1 MNDKRPNPDLLLK
14 QLNADEIQSTK
25 GRLKI
30 FFGASAGVGKTYAML
45 TAAHNALKQERPLVI
60 GIVETHGRTETARLT
75 KGLPRLDLKK
85 ITYRER
91 VLTEFD
97 LDAAL
102 SFGQSH
108 HDALI
113 LVDELAHSNV
123 PGSRHPK
130 RWQDVEEL
138 LNAGIDVWTTMNVQ
152 HLESLND
159 IVSRI
164 TGIQVRETV
173 PDRIFNEAE
182 EVIVIDLP
190 PDELI
195 MRLKQGKMYLPEQ
208 TLLASKN
215 FFRKGNL
222 LALRE
227 LTLRRTA
234 DRIDGEIQAY
244 RLRNAS
250 TTVWPHRESI
260 LACITP
266 DAIGEKVIRSSARLA
281 AQLDVPWH
289 AIYIESPSSSHE
301 NDNNLRE
308 KAANLLKLASDLGAT
323 AVTQSVSDVAS
334 GLIRYARDHNLS
346 RLVLGRAPRKWYWPW
361 KKSIAQKIEMLAD
374 DLDIL
379 QVSIPQQA
387 AFHIPSLRIPASPSK
402 AEWKG
407 YLATLF
413 ICFFATLFAIPF
425 KETFELTNIVMFF
438 LLAVVYSAIRY
449 GRGPAILAAFVNV
462 FLFDIFFVP
471 PEFSI
476 AVSDAQFAITFIV
489 MLVVALIIGQLTANL
504 KMQNNAAMERERRVR
519 SLYEM
524 SRDLSSVL
532 MIEQIAD
539 IAARF
544 LHTEFGAR
552 QALFILDENDQLQ
565 KMSNASANPNI
576 ALVQWSYE
584 HGQPAG
590 LGTDTLPTSPCF
602 VLPLKATM
610 NLRGI
615 LAIEPAKKTVL
626 GPEQYRLLDICA
638 SLLAISIERIHYL
651 NVAQKTIV
659 QVESER
665 LRNSLLSAISHDLR
679 TPLTA
684 LVGLADT
691 LSMTKPE
698 ISTEQKEL
706 LDAIR
711 QSALRMNDLVRNLL
725 DMAKLEAG
733 TIQLNKQWQPL
744 DEVVG
749 STLSSCATFLD
760 KRPITVHLDNDL
772 PLVKIDTVLIE
783 RVLVNILENA
793 FKYTPP
799 YSPIEISGYRNDNWI
814 ILTIDDHGPGL
825 PVGQENIIFEKFE
838 RGKKENATP
847 GIGLGLAISK
857 AIMKAHNG
865 KITGESRADG
875 GARFTLFLPFL
886 PPPEI
891 KDEIP
896 AREDSSVM
904 EN

>member
-14 QLNADEIQSTK
+14 QVNADEIQATR
-25 GRLKI
+25 GHLKI

-45 TAAHNALKQERPLVI
+45 TAAHEALKQEIPLVM

-75 KGLPRLDLKK
+75 RDLPRLDLKK
-85 ITYRER
+85 IPYRGR
-91 VLTEFD
+91 VLDEFD

-102 SFGQSH
+102 SFGKSH
-108 HDALI
+108 PNALI

-138 LNAGIDVWTTMNVQ
+138 LRAGIDVWTTMNVQ

-164 TGIQVRETV
+164 TGILVRETV
-173 PDRIFNEAE
+173 PDRIFDEAE

-195 MRLKQGKMYLPEQ
+195 QRLKQGKMYLPEQ

-234 DRIDGEIQAY
+234 DRIDGKIQAY

-250 TTVWPHRESI
+250 TTVWPHRESL

-281 AQLDVPWH
+281 SQLDVPWH
-289 AIYIESPSSSHE
+289 AIYIESPSSLHE
-301 NDNNLRE
+301 NDNNIRE
-308 KAANLLKLASDLGAT
+308 KAVHLLKLASDLGAT
-323 AVTQSVSDVAS
+323 AVTQSASDVAS

-346 RLVLGRAPRKWYWPW
+346 RLVLGRALRKWYWPW
-361 KKSIAQKIEMLAD
+361 KKSTAQKIEMQAD

-379 QVSIPQQA
+379 QVSVPQQA
-387 AFHIPSLRIPASPSK
+387 VFHIPFLRMPSLPTK
-402 AEWKG
+402 TEWKG
-407 YLATLF
+407 YFATLL
-413 ICFFATLFAIPF
+413 ICAITTLFAIPF
-425 KETFELTNIVMFF
+425 KETLELTNIVMFF
-438 LLAVVYSAIRY
+438 LLAVAYIAVRY
-449 GRGPAILAAFVNV
+449 GRGSAILAAFVNV
-462 FLFDIFFVP
+462 FLFDICFVP
-471 PEFSI
+471 PKFSI
-476 AVSDAQFAITFIV
+476 AVSDAQFAITFAV

-504 KMQNNAAMERERRVR
+504 KMQSNAAIERERRVR

-524 SRDLSSVL
+524 SRDLSAVL

-544 LHTEFGAR
+544 LHTEFGAK
-552 QALFILDENDQLQ
+552 QALFIADDNDQLQ
-565 KMSNASANPNI
+565 KMSNATANPNI
-576 ALVQWSYE
+576 ALVQWAYE
-584 HGQPAG
+584 HGLPAG

-610 NLRGI
+610 RLRGI
-615 LAIEPAKKTVL
+615 LAIEPGEKTVL
-626 GPEQYRLLDICA
+626 GPEQHRLLDICA

-651 NVAQKTIV
+651 DVAQKTMV

-691 LSMTKPE
+691 LLITKPE
-698 ISTEQKEL
+698 VSAEQKEL
-706 LDAIR
+706 LDAMR
-711 QSALRMNDLVRNLL
+711 QSALRMNDLVSNLL

-733 TIQLNKQWQPL
+733 TVHLNKQWQPL
-744 DEVVG
+744 EEVVG
-749 STLSSCATFLD
+749 SALSSCSAFLD
-760 KRPITVHLDNDL
+760 KRPITVHLDGDL
-772 PLVKIDTVLIE
+772 PLVNIDTVLIE

-793 FKYTPP
+793 SKYTPQ
-799 YSPIEISGYRNDNWI
+799 YSPIEISGYRNGDQI
-814 ILTIDDHGPGL
+814 TLTIDDHGPGL
-825 PVGQENIIFEKFE
+825 PAGQENIIFEKFE
-838 RGKKENATP
+838 RGEKENATP

-857 AIMKAHNG
+857 VIMKAHEG
-865 KITGESRADG
+865 KISGESRPDG
-875 GARFTLFLPFL
+875 GARFTLIFPFL
-886 PPPEI
+886 SPPEM
-891 KDEIP
+891 KDDFPI
-896 AREDSSVM
+896 REDS
-904 EN
+904 

>member
-14 QLNADEIQSTK
+14 QVNADEIQATR

-45 TAAHNALKQERPLVI
+45 TAAHEALKQEVPLVI

-75 KGLPRLDLKK
+75 RDIPCLDLKK
-85 ITYRER
+85 IPYRGR
-91 VLTEFD
+91 ILDEFD

-102 SFGQSH
+102 AFGKSH
-108 HDALI
+108 PNALV
-113 LVDELAHSNV
+113 LVDELAHSNI

-138 LNAGIDVWTTMNVQ
+138 LRAGIDVWTTMNVQ

-164 TGIQVRETV
+164 TGILVRETV
-173 PDRIFNEAE
+173 PDRIFDEAE

-195 MRLKQGKMYLPEQ
+195 QRLKQGKMYLPEQ

-250 TTVWPHRESI
+250 TTVWPHRESL

-289 AIYIESPSSSHE
+289 AIYIESPSSLHE
-301 NDNNLRE
+301 NDNNIRK
-308 KAANLLKLASDLGAT
+308 KAALLLKLASDLGAT
-323 AVTQSVSDVAS
+323 AVTQSASDVAS

-361 KKSIAQKIEMLAD
+361 KKSTAQKIEIQAD

-379 QVSIPQQA
+379 QVSVPQQA
-387 AFHIPSLRIPASPSK
+387 VFRIPFLRMPLLPTK
-402 AEWKG
+402 TEWKG
-407 YLATLF
+407 YFATLL
-413 ICFFATLFAIPF
+413 ICAITTLFAIPF
-425 KETFELTNIVMFF
+425 KETLELTNIVMFF
-438 LLAVVYSAIRY
+438 LLAVAYIAVRY
-449 GRGPAILAAFVNV
+449 GRGSAVLAAFVNV

-471 PEFSI
+471 PKFSI
-476 AVSDAQFAITFIV
+476 AVSDAQFAITFVV
-489 MLVVALIIGQLTANL
+489 MLIVALIIGQLTASL
-504 KMQNNAAMERERRVR
+504 KMQSNAAIERERRVR

-524 SRDLSSVL
+524 SRNLSAVL

-544 LHTEFGAR
+544 LHTEFGAK
-552 QALFILDENDQLQ
+552 QALFIADENDQLQ
-565 KMSNASANPNI
+565 KMSNATANPNI
-576 ALVQWSYE
+576 ALVQWAYE
-584 HGQPAG
+584 HGLPAG
-590 LGTDTLPTSPCF
+590 LGTDTLPTSPCL

-610 NLRGI
+610 RLRGI
-615 LAIEPAKKTVL
+615 LAIEPGEKTVL
-626 GPEQYRLLDICA
+626 GPEQRRLLDICA

-651 NVAQKTIV
+651 DVAQKTMV

-691 LSMTKPE
+691 LLMTKPE
-698 ISTEQKEL
+698 VSAEQKEL
-706 LDAIR
+706 LDAMR
-711 QSALRMNDLVRNLL
+711 QSALRMNDLVSNLL

-733 TIQLNKQWQPL
+733 TVHLNKQWQPL
-744 DEVVG
+744 EEVVG
-749 STLSSCATFLD
+749 SALSSCSAFLD
-760 KRPITVHLDNDL
+760 KRPITVHLDGDL
-772 PLVKIDTVLIE
+772 PLVNIDTVLIE

-793 FKYTPP
+793 SKYTPQ
-799 YSPIEISGYRNDNWI
+799 YSPIEISGYRNGDQI
-814 ILTIDDHGPGL
+814 TLTIDDHGPGL
-825 PVGQENIIFEKFE
+825 PTGQENIIFEKFE
-838 RGKKENATP
+838 RGDKENATP

-857 AIMKAHNG
+857 AIMKAHEG
-865 KITGESRADG
+865 KISGESRPDG
-875 GARFTLFLPFL
+875 GARFTLTFPFL
-886 PPPEI
+886 SPPEM
-891 KDEIP
+891 KDDFPI
-896 AREDSSVM
+896 REDS
-904 EN
+904 

>member
-14 QLNADEIQSTK
+14 QVNADEIQATR

-45 TAAHNALKQERPLVI
+45 TAAHEALKQEVPLVI

-75 KGLPRLDLKK
+75 RDIPCLDLKK
-85 ITYRER
+85 IPYRGR
-91 VLTEFD
+91 ILDEFD

-102 SFGQSH
+102 SFGKSH
-108 HDALI
+108 PNALV
-113 LVDELAHSNV
+113 LVDELAHSNI

-138 LNAGIDVWTTMNVQ
+138 LRAGIDVWTTMNVQ

-164 TGIQVRETV
+164 TGILVRETV
-173 PDRIFNEAE
+173 PDRIFDEAE

-195 MRLKQGKMYLPEQ
+195 QRLKQGKMYLPEQ

-250 TTVWPHRESI
+250 TTVWPHRESL

-289 AIYIESPSSSHE
+289 AIYIESPSSLHE
-301 NDNNLRE
+301 NDNNIRE
-308 KAANLLKLASDLGAT
+308 KAVHLLKLASDLGAT
-323 AVTQSVSDVAS
+323 AVTQSASDVAS

-361 KKSIAQKIEMLAD
+361 KKSTAQKIEMQAD

-379 QVSIPQQA
+379 QVSVPQQA
-387 AFHIPSLRIPASPSK
+387 VFHIPFLRMPSLPTK
-402 AEWKG
+402 TEWKG
-407 YLATLF
+407 YFATLL
-413 ICFFATLFAIPF
+413 ICAITTLFAIPF
-425 KETFELTNIVMFF
+425 KETLELTNIVMFF
-438 LLAVVYSAIRY
+438 LLAVAYIAVRY
-449 GRGPAILAAFVNV
+449 GRGSAILAAFVNV
-462 FLFDIFFVP
+462 FLFDICFVP
-471 PEFSI
+471 PKFSI
-476 AVSDAQFAITFIV
+476 AVSDAQFAITFAV

-504 KMQNNAAMERERRVR
+504 KMQSNAAIERERRVR

-524 SRDLSSVL
+524 SRDLSAVL

-544 LHTEFGAR
+544 LHTEFGAK
-552 QALFILDENDQLQ
+552 QALFIADDNDQLQ
-565 KMSNASANPNI
+565 KMSNATANPNI
-576 ALVQWSYE
+576 ALVQWAYE
-584 HGQPAG
+584 HGLPAG

-610 NLRGI
+610 RLRGI
-615 LAIEPAKKTVL
+615 LAIEPGEKTVL
-626 GPEQYRLLDICA
+626 GPEQHRLLDICA

-651 NVAQKTIV
+651 DVAQKTMV

-691 LSMTKPE
+691 LLMTKPE
-698 ISTEQKEL
+698 VSAEQKEL
-706 LDAIR
+706 LDAMR
-711 QSALRMNDLVRNLL
+711 QSALRMNDLVSNLL

-733 TIQLNKQWQPL
+733 TVHLNKQWQPL
-744 DEVVG
+744 EEVVG
-749 STLSSCATFLD
+749 SALSSCSAFLD
-760 KRPITVHLDNDL
+760 KRPITVHLDGDL
-772 PLVKIDTVLIE
+772 PLVNIDTVLIE

-793 FKYTPP
+793 SKYTPQ
-799 YSPIEISGYRNDNWI
+799 YSPIEISGYRNGDQI
-814 ILTIDDHGPGL
+814 TLTIDDHGPGL
-825 PVGQENIIFEKFE
+825 PAGQENIIFEKFE
-838 RGKKENATP
+838 RGEKENATP

-857 AIMKAHNG
+857 AIMKAHEG
-865 KITGESRADG
+865 KISSESRPDG
-875 GARFTLFLPFL
+875 GARFTLIFPFL
-886 PPPEI
+886 SPPEM
-891 KDEIP
+891 KDDFPI
-896 AREDSSVM
+896 REDS
-904 EN
+904 

>member
-14 QLNADEIQSTK
+14 QVNADEDQAK
-25 GRLKI
+25 RGRLKI

-45 TAAHNALKQERPLVI
+45 TAAHEALKQHTPLVV
-60 GIVETHGRTETARLT
+60 GIIETHGRKETARLV
-75 KGLPRLDLKK
+75 KNLPCLGLKK
-85 ITYRER
+85 IAYRGR
-91 VLTEFD
+91 ILDEFD

-102 SFGQSH
+102 EFGKSH
-108 HDALI
+108 PDALI

-138 LNAGIDVWTTMNVQ
+138 LRAGINVWTTMNVQ

-164 TGIQVRETV
+164 TGIPVRETV
-173 PDRIFNEAE
+173 PDRIFDQAE
-182 EVIVIDLP
+182 EVTVIDLP

-195 MRLKQGKMYLPEQ
+195 LRLKQGKMYLPEQ

-250 TTVWPHRESI
+250 TTVWPHRESL

-266 DAIGEKVIRSSARLA
+266 DEIGEKVIRSSARLA
-281 AQLDVPWH
+281 SQLDVPWH
-289 AIYIESPSSSHE
+289 AIYVESPSILHE
-301 NDNNLRE
+301 NDNETRE
-308 KAANLLKLASDLGAT
+308 KATKLLKLASDLGAT
-323 AVTQSVSDVAS
+323 AVTQSASNVAS
-334 GLIRYARDHNLS
+334 GLIHYARDHNLS

-361 KKSIAQKIEMLAD
+361 KKSTAQKIEMRAD

-379 QVSIPQQA
+379 QVSVPQQA
-387 AFHIPSLRIPASPSK
+387 VFRLPSLCVPSLPTK
-402 AEWKG
+402 SEWRG
-407 YLATLF
+407 YLATLI
-413 ICFFATLFAIPF
+413 ICAITTLFAIPF
-425 KETFELTNIVMFF
+425 RETLELTNIVMFF
-438 LLAVVYSAIRY
+438 LLAVACIAVRY
-449 GRGPAILAAFVNV
+449 GRGAAVLAAFVSV

-471 PEFSI
+471 PRFSI
-476 AVSDAQFAITFIV
+476 AVSDAQFAITFSV
-489 MLVVALIIGQLTANL
+489 MLVVALIIGQLTASL
-504 KMQNNAAMERERRVR
+504 KMQSNAAIERERRVR

-524 SRDLSSVL
+524 SRDLSAVL

-544 LHTEFGAR
+544 LHTEFDAK
-552 QALFILDENDQLQ
+552 QALFVADENDQLQ
-565 KMSNASANPNI
+565 KMPNATANPNI
-576 ALVQWSYE
+576 ALVQWAYE
-584 HGQPAG
+584 HGLPAG
-590 LGTDTLPTSPCF
+590 LGTDTLPTSPCL

-610 NLRGI
+610 RLRGI
-615 LAIEPAKKTVL
+615 LAVEPGENAVL
-626 GPEQYRLLDICA
+626 GPEQRRLLDICA

-651 NVAQKTIV
+651 EVAQKTIV

-691 LSMTKPE
+691 LLMTKPHV
-698 ISTEQKEL
+698 SAEQKEL

-711 QSALRMNDLVRNLL
+711 QSALRMNDLVSNLL
-725 DMAKLEAG
+725 DMAKLESG
-733 TIQLNKQWQPL
+733 TVQLNRQWQPL
-744 DEVVG
+744 EEVIG
-749 STLSSCATFLD
+749 SALSSCASLLG
-760 KRPITVHLDNDL
+760 KRPISVHLANDL
-772 PLVKIDTVLIE
+772 PLAHIDAVLIE

-793 FKYTPP
+793 SKYTPEN
-799 YSPIEISGYRNDNWI
+799 SSIEISGYNKENRI
-814 ILTIDDHGPGL
+814 VLTIDDHGPGL
-825 PVGQENIIFEKFE
+825 PAGQEHTIFEKFE
-838 RGKKENATP
+838 RGDKENATP

-857 AIMKAHNG
+857 AIMKAHDG
-865 KITGESRADG
+865 TIVGESRSDG
-875 GARFTLFLPFL
+875 GARFTLTFPFL
-886 PPPEI
+886 PPP
-891 KDEIP
+891 P
-896 AREDSSVM
+896 
-904 EN
+904 

>member
-14 QLNADEIQSTK
+14 QVNADEIQATR
-25 GRLKI
+25 GHLKI

-45 TAAHNALKQERPLVI
+45 TAAHEALKQEIPLVM

-75 KGLPRLDLKK
+75 RDLPRLDLKK
-85 ITYRER
+85 IPYRGR
-91 VLTEFD
+91 VLDEFD

-102 SFGQSH
+102 SFGKSH
-108 HDALI
+108 PNALI

-138 LNAGIDVWTTMNVQ
+138 LRAGIDVWTTMNVQ

-164 TGIQVRETV
+164 TGILVRETV
-173 PDRIFNEAE
+173 PDRIFDEAE

-195 MRLKQGKMYLPEQ
+195 QRLKQGKMYLPEQ

-250 TTVWPHRESI
+250 TTVWPHRESL

-289 AIYIESPSSSHE
+289 AIYIESPSSLHE
-301 NDNNLRE
+301 NDNNIRE
-308 KAANLLKLASDLGAT
+308 KAVHLLKLASDLGAT
-323 AVTQSVSDVAS
+323 AVTQSASDVAS

-361 KKSIAQKIEMLAD
+361 KKSTAQKIEMQAD

-379 QVSIPQQA
+379 QVSVPQQA
-387 AFHIPSLRIPASPSK
+387 VFHIPFLRMPSLPTK
-402 AEWKG
+402 TEWKG
-407 YLATLF
+407 YFATLL
-413 ICFFATLFAIPF
+413 ICAITTLFAIPF
-425 KETFELTNIVMFF
+425 KETLELTNIVMFF
-438 LLAVVYSAIRY
+438 LLAVAYIAVRY
-449 GRGPAILAAFVNV
+449 GRGSAILAAFVNV
-462 FLFDIFFVP
+462 FLFDICFVP
-471 PEFSI
+471 PKFSI
-476 AVSDAQFAITFIV
+476 AVSDAQFAITFAV

-504 KMQNNAAMERERRVR
+504 KMQSNAAIERERRVR

-524 SRDLSSVL
+524 SRDLSAVL

-544 LHTEFGAR
+544 LHTEFGAK
-552 QALFILDENDQLQ
+552 QALFIADDNDQLQ
-565 KMSNASANPNI
+565 KMSNATANPNI
-576 ALVQWSYE
+576 ALVQWAYE
-584 HGQPAG
+584 HGLPAG

-610 NLRGI
+610 RLRGI
-615 LAIEPAKKTVL
+615 LAIEPGEKTVL
-626 GPEQYRLLDICA
+626 GPEQHRLLDICA

-651 NVAQKTIV
+651 DVAQKTMV

-691 LSMTKPE
+691 LLMTKPE
-698 ISTEQKEL
+698 VSAEQKEL
-706 LDAIR
+706 LDAMR
-711 QSALRMNDLVRNLL
+711 QSALRMNDLVSNLL

-733 TIQLNKQWQPL
+733 TVHLNKQWQPL
-744 DEVVG
+744 EEVVG
-749 STLSSCATFLD
+749 SALSSCSAFLD
-760 KRPITVHLDNDL
+760 KRPITVHLDGDL
-772 PLVKIDTVLIE
+772 PLVNIDTVLIE

-793 FKYTPP
+793 SKYTPQ
-799 YSPIEISGYRNDNWI
+799 YSPIEISGYRNGDQI
-814 ILTIDDHGPGL
+814 TLTIDDHGPGL
-825 PVGQENIIFEKFE
+825 PAGQENIIFEKFE
-838 RGKKENATP
+838 RGEKENATP

-857 AIMKAHNG
+857 AIMKAHEG
-865 KITGESRADG
+865 KISGESRPDG
-875 GARFTLFLPFL
+875 GARFTLIFPFL
-886 PPPEI
+886 SPPEM
-891 KDEIP
+891 KDDFPI
-896 AREDSSVM
+896 REDS
-904 EN
+904 

>member
-14 QLNADEIQSTK
+14 QVNADEIQATR
-25 GRLKI
+25 GHLKI

-45 TAAHNALKQERPLVI
+45 TAAHEALKQEIPLVM

-75 KGLPRLDLKK
+75 RDLPRLDLKK
-85 ITYRER
+85 IPYRGR
-91 VLTEFD
+91 VLDEFD

-102 SFGQSH
+102 SFGKSH
-108 HDALI
+108 PNALI

-138 LNAGIDVWTTMNVQ
+138 LRAGIDVWTTMNVQ

-164 TGIQVRETV
+164 TGILVRETV
-173 PDRIFNEAE
+173 PDRIFDEAE

-195 MRLKQGKMYLPEQ
+195 QRLKQGKMYLPEQ

-250 TTVWPHRESI
+250 TTVWPHRESL

-281 AQLDVPWH
+281 SQLDVPWH
-289 AIYIESPSSSHE
+289 AIYIESPSSLHE
-301 NDNNLRE
+301 NDNNIRE
-308 KAANLLKLASDLGAT
+308 KAVHLLKLASDLGAT
-323 AVTQSVSDVAS
+323 AVTQSASDVAS

-361 KKSIAQKIEMLAD
+361 KKSTAQKIEMQAD

-379 QVSIPQQA
+379 QVSVPQQA
-387 AFHIPSLRIPASPSK
+387 VFHIPFLRMPSLPTK
-402 AEWKG
+402 TEWKG
-407 YLATLF
+407 YFATLL
-413 ICFFATLFAIPF
+413 ICAITTLFAIPF
-425 KETFELTNIVMFF
+425 KETLELTNIVMFF
-438 LLAVVYSAIRY
+438 LLAVAYIAVRY
-449 GRGPAILAAFVNV
+449 GRGSAILAAFVNV
-462 FLFDIFFVP
+462 FLFDICFVP
-471 PEFSI
+471 PKFSI
-476 AVSDAQFAITFIV
+476 AVSDAQFAITFAV

-504 KMQNNAAMERERRVR
+504 KMQSNAAIERERRVR

-524 SRDLSSVL
+524 SRDLSAVL

-544 LHTEFGAR
+544 LHTEFGAK
-552 QALFILDENDQLQ
+552 QALFIADDNDQLQ
-565 KMSNASANPNI
+565 KMSNATANPNI
-576 ALVQWSYE
+576 ALVQWAYE
-584 HGQPAG
+584 HGLPAG

-610 NLRGI
+610 RLRGI
-615 LAIEPAKKTVL
+615 LAIEPGEKTVL
-626 GPEQYRLLDICA
+626 GPEQHRLLDICA

-651 NVAQKTIV
+651 DVAQKTMV

-691 LSMTKPE
+691 LLMTKPE
-698 ISTEQKEL
+698 VSAEQKEL
-706 LDAIR
+706 LDAMR
-711 QSALRMNDLVRNLL
+711 QSALRMNDLVSNLL

-733 TIQLNKQWQPL
+733 TVHLNKQWQPL
-744 DEVVG
+744 EEVVG
-749 STLSSCATFLD
+749 SALSSCSAFLD
-760 KRPITVHLDNDL
+760 KRPITVHLDGDL
-772 PLVKIDTVLIE
+772 PLVNIDTVLIE

-793 FKYTPP
+793 SKYTPQ
-799 YSPIEISGYRNDNWI
+799 YSPIEISGYRNGDQI
-814 ILTIDDHGPGL
+814 TLTIDDHGPGL
-825 PVGQENIIFEKFE
+825 PAGQENIIFEKFE
-838 RGKKENATP
+838 RGEKENATP

-857 AIMKAHNG
+857 AIMKAHEG
-865 KITGESRADG
+865 KISGESRPDG
-875 GARFTLFLPFL
+875 GARFTLIFPFL
-886 PPPEI
+886 SPPEMKDDFPI
-891 KDEIP
+891 K
-896 AREDSSVM
+896 EDS
-904 EN
+904 

>member
-14 QLNADEIQSTK
+14 QVNADEDHAK
-25 GRLKI
+25 RGRLKI

-45 TAAHNALKQERPLVI
+45 TAAHEALKQHTPLVV
-60 GIVETHGRTETARLT
+60 GIIETHGRKETARLA
-75 KGLPRLDLKK
+75 KNLPHLGLKK
-85 ITYRER
+85 IAYRGR
-91 VLTEFD
+91 ILDEFD

-102 SFGQSH
+102 EFGKSH
-108 HDALI
+108 PDALI

-138 LNAGIDVWTTMNVQ
+138 LHAGIDVWTTMNVQ

-164 TGIQVRETV
+164 TGIPVRETV
-173 PDRIFNEAE
+173 PDRIFDQAE

-195 MRLKQGKMYLPEQ
+195 LRLKQGKMYLPEQ

-250 TTVWPHRESI
+250 TTVWPHRESL

-266 DAIGEKVIRSSARLA
+266 DEIGEKVIRSSARLA

-289 AIYIESPSSSHE
+289 AIYIESPSTLHE
-301 NDNNLRE
+301 NDNEIRE
-308 KAANLLKLASDLGAT
+308 KATKLLKLASDLGAT
-323 AVTQSVSDVAS
+323 AATQSASDVAS

-361 KKSIAQKIEMLAD
+361 KKSTAQKIEMRAD

-379 QVSIPQQA
+379 QVSVPQQA
-387 AFHIPSLRIPASPSK
+387 VFPLPSLHLPTLPAKS
-402 AEWKG
+402 EWRG
-407 YLATLF
+407 YLATLI
-413 ICFFATLFAIPF
+413 ICAITTLFAIPF
-425 KETFELTNIVMFF
+425 KETLELTNIVMFF
-438 LLAVVYSAIRY
+438 LLAVACIAVRY
-449 GRGPAILAAFVNV
+449 GRGAAVLAAFVSV

-471 PEFSI
+471 PQFSI
-476 AVSDAQFAITFIV
+476 AISDAQFAITFGV

-504 KMQNNAAMERERRVR
+504 KMQSNAAIERERRVR
-519 SLYEM
+519 SLYAM
-524 SRDLSSVL
+524 SRDLSAVL

-544 LHTEFGAR
+544 LHTEFDAK
-552 QALFILDENDQLQ
+552 QALFIADENDQLQ
-565 KMSNASANPNI
+565 KMPNATANPNM
-576 ALVQWSYE
+576 ALVQWAYE
-584 HGQPAG
+584 HGLPAG
-590 LGTDTLPTSPCF
+590 SGTDTLPTSSCL

-610 NLRGI
+610 RLRGI
-615 LAIEPAKKTVL
+615 LAVDPGENAIL
-626 GPEQYRLLDICA
+626 GPEQRRLLDICA

-651 NVAQKTIV
+651 EVAQKTIV

-691 LSMTKPE
+691 LLMTKPQV
-698 ISTEQKEL
+698 SAKQKEL

-711 QSALRMNDLVRNLL
+711 QSALRMNDLVSNLL
-725 DMAKLEAG
+725 DMARLESG
-733 TIQLNKQWQPL
+733 TVQLNRQWQPL
-744 DEVVG
+744 EEVIG
-749 STLSSCATFLD
+749 SALSSCSSLLD
-760 KRPITVHLDNDL
+760 KRPISVHLDSDL
-772 PLVKIDTVLIE
+772 PLAYIDAVLIE
-783 RVLVNILENA
+783 RVLVNVLENA
-793 FKYTPP
+793 SKYTPEN
-799 YSPIEISGYRNDNWI
+799 SSIEISGYMKGNRI
-814 ILTIDDHGPGL
+814 VLTIDDHGPGL
-825 PVGQENIIFEKFE
+825 PAGQEHTIFEKFE
-838 RGKKENATP
+838 RGDKENAMP

-857 AIMKAHNG
+857 AIMKAHDG
-865 KITGESRADG
+865 TIHGESRSNG
-875 GARFTLFLPFL
+875 GARFTLTFPFL
-886 PPPEI
+886 PPPAM
-891 KDEIP
+891 KDDILET
-896 AREDSSVM
+896 AGQ
-904 EN
+904 

>member
-14 QLNADEIQSTK
+14 QVNADEIQATR
-25 GRLKI
+25 GHLKI

-45 TAAHNALKQERPLVI
+45 TAAHEALKQEVPLAI

-75 KGLPRLDLKK
+75 RNIPCLDLKK
-85 ITYRER
+85 IPYRGR
-91 VLTEFD
+91 VLDEFD

-102 SFGQSH
+102 SFGKSH
-108 HDALI
+108 PNALV
-113 LVDELAHSNV
+113 LVDELAHSNI

-138 LNAGIDVWTTMNVQ
+138 LRAGIDVWTTMNVQ

-164 TGIQVRETV
+164 TGILVRETG
-173 PDRIFNEAE
+173 PDRIFDEAE

-195 MRLKQGKMYLPEQ
+195 QRLKQGKMYLPEQ

-250 TTVWPHRESI
+250 TTVWPHRESL

-289 AIYIESPSSSHE
+289 AIYIESPSSLHE
-301 NDNNLRE
+301 NDNNIRK
-308 KAANLLKLASDLGAT
+308 KAALLLKLASDLGAT
-323 AVTQSVSDVAS
+323 AVTQSASDVAS
-334 GLIRYARDHNLS
+334 GLTRYARDHNLS

-361 KKSIAQKIEMLAD
+361 KKSTAQKIEIQAD

-379 QVSIPQQA
+379 QVSVPQQA
-387 AFHIPSLRIPASPSK
+387 VFHIPFLHMPSLLTK

-407 YLATLF
+407 YLASLL
-413 ICFFATLFAIPF
+413 ICAITTLFAIPF
-425 KETFELTNIVMFF
+425 KETLELTNIVMFF
-438 LLAVVYSAIRY
+438 LLAVACIAVRY
-449 GRGPAILAAFVNV
+449 GRGSAVLAAFVNV

-471 PEFSI
+471 PKFSI
-476 AVSDAQFAITFIV
+476 AVSDAQFAITFVV
-489 MLVVALIIGQLTANL
+489 MLIVALIIGQLTASL
-504 KMQNNAAMERERRVR
+504 KMQSNAAIERERRVR

-524 SRDLSSVL
+524 SRDLSAVL

-544 LHTEFGAR
+544 LHTEFGAK
-552 QALFILDENDQLQ
+552 QALFIADENDQLQ
-565 KMSNASANPNI
+565 KMFNATANPNI
-576 ALVQWSYE
+576 ALVQWAYE
-584 HGQPAG
+584 HGLPAG
-590 LGTDTLPTSPCF
+590 LGTDTLPTSPCLVF
-602 VLPLKATM
+602 PLKATM
-610 NLRGI
+610 RLRGI
-615 LAIEPAKKTVL
+615 LAIEPGEKTVL
-626 GPEQYRLLDICA
+626 GPEQRRLLDICA

-651 NVAQKTIV
+651 DVAQKTMV

-691 LSMTKPE
+691 LLMTKPE
-698 ISTEQKEL
+698 VNAEQKEL
-706 LDAIR
+706 LDAMR
-711 QSALRMNDLVRNLL
+711 QSALRMNDLVSNLL

-733 TIQLNKQWQPL
+733 TVHLNKQWQPL
-744 DEVVG
+744 EEVVG
-749 STLSSCATFLD
+749 SALSSCSAFLD
-760 KRPITVHLDNDL
+760 KRPITVHLDGDL
-772 PLVKIDTVLIE
+772 PLVNIDTVLIE
-783 RVLVNILENA
+783 RVLINILENA
-793 FKYTPP
+793 SKYTPQ
-799 YSPIEISGYRNDNWI
+799 YSPIEISGYRNGDRI

-825 PVGQENIIFEKFE
+825 PAGQENIIFEKFE
-838 RGKKENATP
+838 RGDKENATP

-857 AIMKAHNG
+857 AIMKAHEG
-865 KITGESRADG
+865 KISGESRPDG
-875 GARFTLFLPFL
+875 GARFTLTFPFL
-886 PPPEI
+886 SPPEI
-891 KDEIP
+891 KDDFPI
-896 AREDSSVM
+896 REDS
-904 EN
+904 

>member
-14 QLNADEIQSTK
+14 QVNADEIQATR
-25 GRLKI
+25 GHLKI

-45 TAAHNALKQERPLVI
+45 TAAHEALKQEIPLVM

-75 KGLPRLDLKK
+75 RDLPRLDLKK
-85 ITYRER
+85 IPYRGR
-91 VLTEFD
+91 VLDEFD

-102 SFGQSH
+102 SFGKSH
-108 HDALI
+108 PNALI

-138 LNAGIDVWTTMNVQ
+138 LRAGIDVWTTMNVQ

-164 TGIQVRETV
+164 TGILVRETV
-173 PDRIFNEAE
+173 PDRIFDEAE

-195 MRLKQGKMYLPEQ
+195 QRLKQGKMYLPEQ

-250 TTVWPHRESI
+250 TTVWPHRESL

-281 AQLDVPWH
+281 SQLDVPWH
-289 AIYIESPSSSHE
+289 AIYIESPSSLHE
-301 NDNNLRE
+301 NDNNIRE
-308 KAANLLKLASDLGAT
+308 KAVHLLKLASDLGAT
-323 AVTQSVSDVAS
+323 AVTQSASDVAS

-361 KKSIAQKIEMLAD
+361 KKSTAQKIEMQAD

-379 QVSIPQQA
+379 QVSVPQQA
-387 AFHIPSLRIPASPSK
+387 VFHIPFLRMPSLPTK

-407 YLATLF
+407 YFATLL
-413 ICFFATLFAIPF
+413 ICAITTLFAIPF
-425 KETFELTNIVMFF
+425 KETLELTNIVMFF
-438 LLAVVYSAIRY
+438 LLAVAYIAVRY
-449 GRGPAILAAFVNV
+449 GRGSAILAAFVNV
-462 FLFDIFFVP
+462 FLFDICFVP
-471 PEFSI
+471 PKFSI
-476 AVSDAQFAITFIV
+476 AVSDAQFAITFAV

-504 KMQNNAAMERERRVR
+504 KMQSNAAIERERRVR

-524 SRDLSSVL
+524 SRDLSAVL

-544 LHTEFGAR
+544 LHTEFGAK
-552 QALFILDENDQLQ
+552 QALFIADDNDQLQ
-565 KMSNASANPNI
+565 KMSNATANPNI
-576 ALVQWSYE
+576 ALVQWAYE
-584 HGQPAG
+584 HGLPAG

-610 NLRGI
+610 RLRGI
-615 LAIEPAKKTVL
+615 LAIEPGEKTVL
-626 GPEQYRLLDICA
+626 GPEQHRLLDICA

-651 NVAQKTIV
+651 DVAQKTMV

-691 LSMTKPE
+691 LLMTKPE
-698 ISTEQKEL
+698 VSAEQKEL
-706 LDAIR
+706 LDAMR
-711 QSALRMNDLVRNLL
+711 QSALRMNDLVSNLL

-733 TIQLNKQWQPL
+733 TVHLNKQWQPL
-744 DEVVG
+744 EEVVG
-749 STLSSCATFLD
+749 SALSSCSAFLD
-760 KRPITVHLDNDL
+760 KRPITVHLDGDL
-772 PLVKIDTVLIE
+772 PLVNIDTVLIE

-793 FKYTPP
+793 SKYTPQ
-799 YSPIEISGYRNDNWI
+799 YSPIEISGYRNGDQI
-814 ILTIDDHGPGL
+814 TLTIDDHGPGL
-825 PVGQENIIFEKFE
+825 PAGQENIIFEKFE
-838 RGKKENATP
+838 RGEKENATP

-857 AIMKAHNG
+857 AIMKAHEG
-865 KITGESRADG
+865 KISGESRPDG
-875 GARFTLFLPFL
+875 GARFTLIFPFL
-886 PPPEI
+886 SPPEM
-891 KDEIP
+891 KDDFPI
-896 AREDSSVM
+896 REDS
-904 EN
+904 

>member
-14 QLNADEIQSTK
+14 QVNADEIQATR
-25 GRLKI
+25 GHLKI

-45 TAAHNALKQERPLVI
+45 TAAHEALKQEIPLVM

-75 KGLPRLDLKK
+75 RDLPRLDLKK
-85 ITYRER
+85 IPYRGR
-91 VLTEFD
+91 VLDEFD

-102 SFGQSH
+102 SFGKSH
-108 HDALI
+108 PNALI

-138 LNAGIDVWTTMNVQ
+138 LRAGIDVWTTMNVQ

-164 TGIQVRETV
+164 TGILVRETV
-173 PDRIFNEAE
+173 PDRIFDEAE

-195 MRLKQGKMYLPEQ
+195 QRLKQGKMYLPEQ

-250 TTVWPHRESI
+250 TTVWPHRESL

-289 AIYIESPSSSHE
+289 AIYIESPSSLHE
-301 NDNNLRE
+301 NDNNIRE
-308 KAANLLKLASDLGAT
+308 KAVHLLKLASDLGAT
-323 AVTQSVSDVAS
+323 AVTQSASDVAS

-361 KKSIAQKIEMLAD
+361 KKSTAQKIEMQAD

-379 QVSIPQQA
+379 QVSVPQQA
-387 AFHIPSLRIPASPSK
+387 VFHIPFLRMPSLPTK

-407 YLATLF
+407 YFATLL
-413 ICFFATLFAIPF
+413 ICAITTLFAIPF
-425 KETFELTNIVMFF
+425 KETLELTNIVMFF
-438 LLAVVYSAIRY
+438 LLAVAYIAVRY
-449 GRGPAILAAFVNV
+449 GRGSAILAAFVNV
-462 FLFDIFFVP
+462 FLFDICFVP
-471 PEFSI
+471 PKFSI
-476 AVSDAQFAITFIV
+476 AVSDAQFAITFAV

-504 KMQNNAAMERERRVR
+504 KMQSNAAIERERRVR

-524 SRDLSSVL
+524 SRDLSAVL

-544 LHTEFGAR
+544 LHTEFGAK
-552 QALFILDENDQLQ
+552 QALFIADDNDQLQ
-565 KMSNASANPNI
+565 KMSNATANPNI
-576 ALVQWSYE
+576 ALVQWAYE
-584 HGQPAG
+584 HGLPAG

-610 NLRGI
+610 RLRGI
-615 LAIEPAKKTVL
+615 LAIEPGEKTVL
-626 GPEQYRLLDICA
+626 GPEQHRLLDICA

-651 NVAQKTIV
+651 DVAQKTMV

-691 LSMTKPE
+691 LLMTKPE
-698 ISTEQKEL
+698 VSAEQKEL
-706 LDAIR
+706 LDAMR
-711 QSALRMNDLVRNLL
+711 QSALRMNDLVSNLL

-733 TIQLNKQWQPL
+733 TVHLNKQWQPL
-744 DEVVG
+744 EEVVG
-749 STLSSCATFLD
+749 SALSSCSAFLD
-760 KRPITVHLDNDL
+760 KRPITVHLDGDL
-772 PLVKIDTVLIE
+772 PLVNIDTVLIE

-793 FKYTPP
+793 SKYTPQ
-799 YSPIEISGYRNDNWI
+799 YSPIEISGYRNGDQI
-814 ILTIDDHGPGL
+814 TLTIDDHGPGL
-825 PVGQENIIFEKFE
+825 PAGQENIIFEKFE
-838 RGKKENATP
+838 RGEKENATP

-857 AIMKAHNG
+857 AIMKAHEG
-865 KITGESRADG
+865 KISGESRPDG
-875 GARFTLFLPFL
+875 GARFTLIFPFL
-886 PPPEI
+886 SPPEM
-891 KDEIP
+891 KDDFPI
-896 AREDSSVM
+896 REDS
-904 EN
+904 

>member
-14 QLNADEIQSTK
+14 QVNADEIQATR
-25 GRLKI
+25 GHLKI

-45 TAAHNALKQERPLVI
+45 TAAHEALKQEIPLVM

-75 KGLPRLDLKK
+75 RDLPRLDLKK
-85 ITYRER
+85 IPYRGR
-91 VLTEFD
+91 VLDEFD

-102 SFGQSH
+102 SFGKSH
-108 HDALI
+108 PNALI

-138 LNAGIDVWTTMNVQ
+138 LRAGIDVWTTMNVQ

-164 TGIQVRETV
+164 TGILVRETV
-173 PDRIFNEAE
+173 PDRIFDEAE

-195 MRLKQGKMYLPEQ
+195 QRLKQGKMYLPEQ

-250 TTVWPHRESI
+250 TTVWPHRESL

-281 AQLDVPWH
+281 SQLDVPWH
-289 AIYIESPSSSHE
+289 AIYIESPSSLHE
-301 NDNNLRE
+301 NDNNIRE
-308 KAANLLKLASDLGAT
+308 KAVHLLKLASDLGAT
-323 AVTQSVSDVAS
+323 AVTQSASDVAS

-361 KKSIAQKIEMLAD
+361 KKSTAQKIEMQAD

-379 QVSIPQQA
+379 QVSVPQQA
-387 AFHIPSLRIPASPSK
+387 VFHIPFLRMPSLPTK
-402 AEWKG
+402 TEWKG
-407 YLATLF
+407 YFATLL
-413 ICFFATLFAIPF
+413 ICAITTLFAIPF
-425 KETFELTNIVMFF
+425 KETLELTNIVMFF
-438 LLAVVYSAIRY
+438 LLAVAYIAVRY
-449 GRGPAILAAFVNV
+449 GRGSAILAAFVNV
-462 FLFDIFFVP
+462 FLFDICFVP
-471 PEFSI
+471 PKFSI
-476 AVSDAQFAITFIV
+476 AVSDAQFAITFAV

-504 KMQNNAAMERERRVR
+504 KMQSNAAIERERRVR

-524 SRDLSSVL
+524 SRDLSAVL

-544 LHTEFGAR
+544 LHTEFGAK
-552 QALFILDENDQLQ
+552 QALFIADDNDQLQ
-565 KMSNASANPNI
+565 KMSNATANPNI
-576 ALVQWSYE
+576 ALVQWAYE
-584 HGQPAG
+584 HGLPAG

-610 NLRGI
+610 RLRGI
-615 LAIEPAKKTVL
+615 LAIEPGEKTVL
-626 GPEQYRLLDICA
+626 GPEQHRLLDICA

-651 NVAQKTIV
+651 DVAQKTMV

-691 LSMTKPE
+691 LLMTKPE
-698 ISTEQKEL
+698 VSAEQKEL
-706 LDAIR
+706 LDAMR
-711 QSALRMNDLVRNLL
+711 QSALRMNDLVSNLL

-733 TIQLNKQWQPL
+733 TVHLNKQWQPL
-744 DEVVG
+744 EEVVG
-749 STLSSCATFLD
+749 SALSSCSAFLD
-760 KRPITVHLDNDL
+760 KRPITVHLDGDL
-772 PLVKIDTVLIE
+772 PLVNIDTVLIE

-793 FKYTPP
+793 SKYTPQ
-799 YSPIEISGYRNDNWI
+799 YSPIEISGYRNGDQI
-814 ILTIDDHGPGL
+814 TLTIDDHGPGL
-825 PVGQENIIFEKFE
+825 PAGQENIIFEKFE
-838 RGKKENATP
+838 RGEKENATP

-857 AIMKAHNG
+857 AIMKAHEG
-865 KITGESRADG
+865 KISGESRPDG
-875 GARFTLFLPFL
+875 GARFTLIFPFL
-886 PPPEI
+886 SPPEM
-891 KDEIP
+891 KDDFPI
-896 AREDSSVM
+896 REDS
-904 EN
+904 

>member
-14 QLNADEIQSTK
+14 QVNADEIQATR
-25 GRLKI
+25 GHLKI

-45 TAAHNALKQERPLVI
+45 TAAHEALKQEIPLVM

-75 KGLPRLDLKK
+75 RDLPRLDLKK
-85 ITYRER
+85 IPYRRR
-91 VLTEFD
+91 VLDEFD

-102 SFGQSH
+102 SFGKSH
-108 HDALI
+108 PNALI

-138 LNAGIDVWTTMNVQ
+138 LRAGIDVWTTMNVQ

-164 TGIQVRETV
+164 TGILVRETV
-173 PDRIFNEAE
+173 PDRIFDEAE

-195 MRLKQGKMYLPEQ
+195 QRLKQGKMYLPEQ

-250 TTVWPHRESI
+250 TTVWPHRESL

-281 AQLDVPWH
+281 SQLDVPWH
-289 AIYIESPSSSHE
+289 AIYIESPSSLHE
-301 NDNNLRE
+301 NDNNIRE
-308 KAANLLKLASDLGAT
+308 KAVHLLKLASDLGAT
-323 AVTQSVSDVAS
+323 AVTQSASDVAS

-361 KKSIAQKIEMLAD
+361 KKSTAQKIEMQAD

-379 QVSIPQQA
+379 QVSVPQQA
-387 AFHIPSLRIPASPSK
+387 VFHIPFLRMPSLPTK
-402 AEWKG
+402 TEWKG
-407 YLATLF
+407 YFATLL
-413 ICFFATLFAIPF
+413 ICAITTLFAIPF
-425 KETFELTNIVMFF
+425 KETLELTNIVMFF
-438 LLAVVYSAIRY
+438 LLAVAYIAVRY
-449 GRGPAILAAFVNV
+449 GRGSAILAAFVNV
-462 FLFDIFFVP
+462 FLFDICFVP
-471 PEFSI
+471 PKFSI
-476 AVSDAQFAITFIV
+476 AVSDAQFAITFAV

-504 KMQNNAAMERERRVR
+504 KMQSNAAIERERRVR

-524 SRDLSSVL
+524 SRDLSAVL

-544 LHTEFGAR
+544 LHTEFGAK
-552 QALFILDENDQLQ
+552 QALFIADDNDQLQ
-565 KMSNASANPNI
+565 KMSNATANPNI
-576 ALVQWSYE
+576 ALVQWAYE
-584 HGQPAG
+584 HGLPAG

-610 NLRGI
+610 RLRGI
-615 LAIEPAKKTVL
+615 LAIEPGEKTVL
-626 GPEQYRLLDICA
+626 GPEQHRLLDICA

-651 NVAQKTIV
+651 DVAQKTMV

-691 LSMTKPE
+691 LLMTKPE
-698 ISTEQKEL
+698 VSAEQKEL
-706 LDAIR
+706 LDAMR
-711 QSALRMNDLVRNLL
+711 QSALRMNDLVSNLL

-733 TIQLNKQWQPL
+733 TVHLNKQWQPL
-744 DEVVG
+744 EEVVG
-749 STLSSCATFLD
+749 SALSSCSAFLD
-760 KRPITVHLDNDL
+760 KRPITVHLDGDL
-772 PLVKIDTVLIE
+772 PLVNIDTVLIE

-793 FKYTPP
+793 SKYTPQ
-799 YSPIEISGYRNDNWI
+799 YSPIEISGYRNGDQI
-814 ILTIDDHGPGL
+814 TLTIDDHGPGL
-825 PVGQENIIFEKFE
+825 PAGQENIIFEKFE
-838 RGKKENATP
+838 RGEKENATP
-847 GIGLGLAISK
+847 GIGLGLAIST
-857 AIMKAHNG
+857 AIMKAHEG
-865 KITGESRADG
+865 KISGESRPDG
-875 GARFTLFLPFL
+875 GARFTLIFPFL
-886 PPPEI
+886 SPPEM
-891 KDEIP
+891 KDDFPI
-896 AREDSSVM
+896 REDS
-904 EN
+904 

>member
-14 QLNADEIQSTK
+14 QVNADEIQATR
-25 GRLKI
+25 GHLKI

-45 TAAHNALKQERPLVI
+45 TAAHEALKQEIPLVM

-75 KGLPRLDLKK
+75 RDLPRLDLKK
-85 ITYRER
+85 IPYRGR
-91 VLTEFD
+91 VLDEFD

-102 SFGQSH
+102 SFGKSH
-108 HDALI
+108 PNALI

-138 LNAGIDVWTTMNVQ
+138 LRAGIDVWTTMNVQ

-164 TGIQVRETV
+164 TGILVRETV
-173 PDRIFNEAE
+173 PDRIFDEAE

-195 MRLKQGKMYLPEQ
+195 QRLKQGKMYLPEQ

-250 TTVWPHRESI
+250 TTVWPHRESL

-281 AQLDVPWH
+281 SQLDVPWH
-289 AIYIESPSSSHE
+289 AIYIESPSSLHE
-301 NDNNLRE
+301 NDNNIRE
-308 KAANLLKLASDLGAT
+308 KAVHLLKLASDLGAT
-323 AVTQSVSDVAS
+323 AVTQSASDVAS

-361 KKSIAQKIEMLAD
+361 KKSTAQKIEMQAD

-379 QVSIPQQA
+379 QVSVPQQA
-387 AFHIPSLRIPASPSK
+387 VFHIPFLRMPSLPTK
-402 AEWKG
+402 TEWKG
-407 YLATLF
+407 YFATLL
-413 ICFFATLFAIPF
+413 ICAITTLFAIPF
-425 KETFELTNIVMFF
+425 KETLELTNIVMFF
-438 LLAVVYSAIRY
+438 LLAVAYIAVRY
-449 GRGPAILAAFVNV
+449 DRGSAILAAFVNV
-462 FLFDIFFVP
+462 FLFDICFVP
-471 PEFSI
+471 PKFSI
-476 AVSDAQFAITFIV
+476 AVSDAQFAITFAV

-504 KMQNNAAMERERRVR
+504 KMQSNAAIERERRVR

-524 SRDLSSVL
+524 SRDLSAVL

-544 LHTEFGAR
+544 LHTEFGAK
-552 QALFILDENDQLQ
+552 QALFIADDNDQLQ
-565 KMSNASANPNI
+565 KMSNATANPNI
-576 ALVQWSYE
+576 ALVQWAYE
-584 HGQPAG
+584 HGLPAG

-610 NLRGI
+610 RLRGI
-615 LAIEPAKKTVL
+615 LAIEPGEKTVL
-626 GPEQYRLLDICA
+626 GPEQHRLLDICA

-651 NVAQKTIV
+651 DVAQKTMV

-691 LSMTKPE
+691 LLMTKPE
-698 ISTEQKEL
+698 VSAEQKEL
-706 LDAIR
+706 LDAMR
-711 QSALRMNDLVRNLL
+711 QSALRMNDLVSNLL

-733 TIQLNKQWQPL
+733 TVHLNKQWQPL
-744 DEVVG
+744 EEVVG
-749 STLSSCATFLD
+749 SALSSCSAFLD
-760 KRPITVHLDNDL
+760 KRPITVHLDGDL
-772 PLVKIDTVLIE
+772 PLVNIDTVLIE

-793 FKYTPP
+793 SKYTPQ
-799 YSPIEISGYRNDNWI
+799 YSPIEISGYRNGDQI
-814 ILTIDDHGPGL
+814 TLTIDDHGPGL
-825 PVGQENIIFEKFE
+825 PAGQENIIFEKFE
-838 RGKKENATP
+838 RGEKENATP

-857 AIMKAHNG
+857 AIMKAHEG
-865 KITGESRADG
+865 KISGESRPDG
-875 GARFTLFLPFL
+875 GARFTLIFPFL
-886 PPPEI
+886 SPPEM
-891 KDEIP
+891 KDDFPI
-896 AREDSSVM
+896 REDS
-904 EN
+904 

>member
-14 QLNADEIQSTK
+14 QVNADEIQATR
-25 GRLKI
+25 GHLKI

-45 TAAHNALKQERPLVI
+45 TAAHEALKQEIPLVM

-75 KGLPRLDLKK
+75 RDLPRLDLKK
-85 ITYRER
+85 IPYRGR
-91 VLTEFD
+91 VLDEFD

-102 SFGQSH
+102 SFGKSH
-108 HDALI
+108 PNALI

-138 LNAGIDVWTTMNVQ
+138 LRAGIDVWTTMNVQ

-164 TGIQVRETV
+164 TGILVRETV
-173 PDRIFNEAE
+173 PDRIFDEAE

-195 MRLKQGKMYLPEQ
+195 QRLKQGKMYLPEQ

-250 TTVWPHRESI
+250 TTVWPHRESL

-289 AIYIESPSSSHE
+289 AIYIESPSSLHE
-301 NDNNLRE
+301 NDNNIRE
-308 KAANLLKLASDLGAT
+308 KAVHLLKLASDLGAT
-323 AVTQSVSDVAS
+323 AVTQSASDVAS

-361 KKSIAQKIEMLAD
+361 KKSTAQKIEMQAD

-379 QVSIPQQA
+379 QVSVPQQA
-387 AFHIPSLRIPASPSK
+387 VFHIPFLRMPSLPTK
-402 AEWKG
+402 TEWKG
-407 YLATLF
+407 YFATLL
-413 ICFFATLFAIPF
+413 ICAITTLFAIPF
-425 KETFELTNIVMFF
+425 KETLELTNIVMFF
-438 LLAVVYSAIRY
+438 LLAVAYIAVRY
-449 GRGPAILAAFVNV
+449 GRGSAILAAFVNV
-462 FLFDIFFVP
+462 FLFDICFVP
-471 PEFSI
+471 PKFSI
-476 AVSDAQFAITFIV
+476 AVSDAQFAITFAV

-504 KMQNNAAMERERRVR
+504 KMQSNAAIERERRVR

-524 SRDLSSVL
+524 SRDLSAVL

-544 LHTEFGAR
+544 LHTEFGAK
-552 QALFILDENDQLQ
+552 QALFIADDNDQLQ
-565 KMSNASANPNI
+565 KMSNATANPNI
-576 ALVQWSYE
+576 AFVQWAYE
-584 HGQPAG
+584 HGLPAG

-610 NLRGI
+610 RLRGI
-615 LAIEPAKKTVL
+615 LAIEPGEKTVL
-626 GPEQYRLLDICA
+626 GPEQHRLLDICA

-651 NVAQKTIV
+651 DVAQKTMV

-691 LSMTKPE
+691 LLMTKPE
-698 ISTEQKEL
+698 VSAEQKEL
-706 LDAIR
+706 LDAMR
-711 QSALRMNDLVRNLL
+711 QSALRMNDLVSNLL

-733 TIQLNKQWQPL
+733 TVHLNKQWQPL
-744 DEVVG
+744 EEVVG
-749 STLSSCATFLD
+749 SALSSCSAFLD
-760 KRPITVHLDNDL
+760 KRPITVHLDGDL
-772 PLVKIDTVLIE
+772 PLVNIDTVLIE

-793 FKYTPP
+793 SKYTPQ
-799 YSPIEISGYRNDNWI
+799 YSPIEISGYRNGDQI
-814 ILTIDDHGPGL
+814 TLTIDDHGPGL
-825 PVGQENIIFEKFE
+825 PAGQENIIFEKFE
-838 RGKKENATP
+838 RGEKENATP

-857 AIMKAHNG
+857 AIMKAHEG
-865 KITGESRADG
+865 KISGESRPDG
-875 GARFTLFLPFL
+875 GARFTLIFPFL
-886 PPPEI
+886 SPPEM
-891 KDEIP
+891 KDDFPI
-896 AREDSSVM
+896 REDS
-904 EN
+904 

>member
-14 QLNADEIQSTK
+14 QGNADEIQATR
-25 GRLKI
+25 GHLKI

-45 TAAHNALKQERPLVI
+45 TAAHEALKQEIPLVM

-75 KGLPRLDLKK
+75 RDLPRLDLKK
-85 ITYRER
+85 ISYRGR
-91 VLTEFD
+91 VLDEFD

-102 SFGQSH
+102 SFGKSH
-108 HDALI
+108 PNALI

-138 LNAGIDVWTTMNVQ
+138 LRAGIDVWTTMNVQ

-164 TGIQVRETV
+164 TGILVRETV
-173 PDRIFNEAE
+173 PDRIFDEAE

-195 MRLKQGKMYLPEQ
+195 QRLKQGKMYLPEQ

-250 TTVWPHRESI
+250 TTVWPHRESL

-281 AQLDVPWH
+281 SQLDVPWH
-289 AIYIESPSSSHE
+289 AIYIESPSSLHE
-301 NDNNLRE
+301 NDNNIRE
-308 KAANLLKLASDLGAT
+308 KAVHLLKLASDLGAT
-323 AVTQSVSDVAS
+323 AVTQSASDVAS

-361 KKSIAQKIEMLAD
+361 KKSTAQKIEMQAD

-379 QVSIPQQA
+379 QVSVPQQA
-387 AFHIPSLRIPASPSK
+387 VFHIPFLRMPSLPTK
-402 AEWKG
+402 TEWKG
-407 YLATLF
+407 YFATLL
-413 ICFFATLFAIPF
+413 ICAITTLFAIPF
-425 KETFELTNIVMFF
+425 KETLELTNIVMFF
-438 LLAVVYSAIRY
+438 LLAVAYIAVRY
-449 GRGPAILAAFVNV
+449 GRGSAILAAFVNV
-462 FLFDIFFVP
+462 FLFDICFVP
-471 PEFSI
+471 PKFSI
-476 AVSDAQFAITFIV
+476 AVSDAQFAITFAV

-504 KMQNNAAMERERRVR
+504 KMQSNAAIERERRVR

-524 SRDLSSVL
+524 SRDLSAVL

-544 LHTEFGAR
+544 LHTEFGAK
-552 QALFILDENDQLQ
+552 QALFIADDNDQLQ
-565 KMSNASANPNI
+565 KMSNATANPNI
-576 ALVQWSYE
+576 ALVQWAYE
-584 HGQPAG
+584 HGLPAG

-610 NLRGI
+610 RLRGI
-615 LAIEPAKKTVL
+615 LAIEPGEKTVL
-626 GPEQYRLLDICA
+626 GPEQHRLLDICA

-651 NVAQKTIV
+651 DVAQKTMV

-691 LSMTKPE
+691 LLMTKPE
-698 ISTEQKEL
+698 VSAEQKEL
-706 LDAIR
+706 LDAMR
-711 QSALRMNDLVRNLL
+711 QSALRMNDLVSNLL

-733 TIQLNKQWQPL
+733 TVHLNKQWQPL
-744 DEVVG
+744 EEVVG
-749 STLSSCATFLD
+749 SALSSCSAFLD
-760 KRPITVHLDNDL
+760 KRPITVHLDGDL
-772 PLVKIDTVLIE
+772 PLVNIDTVLIE

-793 FKYTPP
+793 SKYTPQ
-799 YSPIEISGYRNDNWI
+799 YSPIEISGYRNGDQI
-814 ILTIDDHGPGL
+814 TLTIDDHGPGL
-825 PVGQENIIFEKFE
+825 PAGQENIIFEKFE
-838 RGKKENATP
+838 RGEKENATP

-857 AIMKAHNG
+857 AIMKAHEG
-865 KITGESRADG
+865 KISGESRPDG
-875 GARFTLFLPFL
+875 GARFTLIFPFL
-886 PPPEI
+886 SPPEM
-891 KDEIP
+891 KDDFPI
-896 AREDSSVM
+896 REDS
-904 EN
+904 

>member
-14 QLNADEIQSTK
+14 QVNADEIQATR
-25 GRLKI
+25 GHLKI

-45 TAAHNALKQERPLVI
+45 TAAHEALKQEIPLVM

-75 KGLPRLDLKK
+75 RDLPRLDLKK
-85 ITYRER
+85 IPYRGR
-91 VLTEFD
+91 VLDEFD

-102 SFGQSH
+102 SFGKSH
-108 HDALI
+108 PNALI

-138 LNAGIDVWTTMNVQ
+138 LRAGIDVWTTMNVQ

-164 TGIQVRETV
+164 TGILVRETV
-173 PDRIFNEAE
+173 PDRIFDEAE

-195 MRLKQGKMYLPEQ
+195 QRLKQGKMYLPEQ

-250 TTVWPHRESI
+250 TTVWPHRESL

-281 AQLDVPWH
+281 SQLDVPWH
-289 AIYIESPSSSHE
+289 AIYIESPSSLHE
-301 NDNNLRE
+301 NDNNIRE
-308 KAANLLKLASDLGAT
+308 KAVHLLKLASDLGAT
-323 AVTQSVSDVAS
+323 AVTQSASDVAS

-361 KKSIAQKIEMLAD
+361 KKSTAQKIEMQAD

-379 QVSIPQQA
+379 QVSVPQQA
-387 AFHIPSLRIPASPSK
+387 VFHIPFLRMPSLPTK
-402 AEWKG
+402 TEWKG
-407 YLATLF
+407 YFATLL
-413 ICFFATLFAIPF
+413 ICAITTLFAIPF
-425 KETFELTNIVMFF
+425 KETLELTNIVMFF
-438 LLAVVYSAIRY
+438 LLAVAYIAVRY
-449 GRGPAILAAFVNV
+449 GRGSAILAAFVNV
-462 FLFDIFFVP
+462 FLFDICFVP
-471 PEFSI
+471 PKFSI
-476 AVSDAQFAITFIV
+476 AVSDAQFAITFAV

-504 KMQNNAAMERERRVR
+504 KMQSNAAIERERRVR

-524 SRDLSSVL
+524 SRDLSAVL

-544 LHTEFGAR
+544 LHTEFGAK
-552 QALFILDENDQLQ
+552 QALFIADDNDQLQ
-565 KMSNASANPNI
+565 KMSNATANPNI
-576 ALVQWSYE
+576 ALVQWAYE
-584 HGQPAG
+584 HGLPAG
-590 LGTDTLPTSPCF
+590 LGTDTLPPSPCF

-610 NLRGI
+610 RLRGI
-615 LAIEPAKKTVL
+615 LAIEPGEKTVL
-626 GPEQYRLLDICA
+626 GPEQHRLLDICA

-651 NVAQKTIV
+651 DVAQKTMV

-691 LSMTKPE
+691 LLMTKPE
-698 ISTEQKEL
+698 VSAEQKEL
-706 LDAIR
+706 LDAMR
-711 QSALRMNDLVRNLL
+711 QSALRMNDLVSNLL

-733 TIQLNKQWQPL
+733 TVHLNKQWQPL
-744 DEVVG
+744 EEVVG
-749 STLSSCATFLD
+749 SALSSCSAFLD
-760 KRPITVHLDNDL
+760 KRPITVHLDGDL
-772 PLVKIDTVLIE
+772 PLVNIDTVLIE

-793 FKYTPP
+793 SKYTPQ
-799 YSPIEISGYRNDNWI
+799 YSPIEISGYRNGDQI
-814 ILTIDDHGPGL
+814 TLTIDDHGPGL
-825 PVGQENIIFEKFE
+825 PAGQENIIFEKFE
-838 RGKKENATP
+838 RGEKENATP

-857 AIMKAHNG
+857 AIMKAHEG
-865 KITGESRADG
+865 KISGESRPDG
-875 GARFTLFLPFL
+875 GARFTLIFPFL
-886 PPPEI
+886 SPPEM
-891 KDEIP
+891 KDDFPI
-896 AREDSSVM
+896 REDS
-904 EN
+904 

>member
-14 QLNADEIQSTK
+14 QVNADEIQATR
-25 GRLKI
+25 GHLKI

-45 TAAHNALKQERPLVI
+45 TAAHEALKQEIPLVM

-75 KGLPRLDLKK
+75 RDLPRLDLKK
-85 ITYRER
+85 IPYRRR
-91 VLTEFD
+91 VLDEFD

-102 SFGQSH
+102 SFGKSH
-108 HDALI
+108 PNALI

-138 LNAGIDVWTTMNVQ
+138 LRAGIDVWTTMNVQ

-164 TGIQVRETV
+164 TGILVRETV
-173 PDRIFNEAE
+173 PDRIFDEAE

-195 MRLKQGKMYLPEQ
+195 QRLKQGKMYLPEQ

-250 TTVWPHRESI
+250 TTVWPHRESL

-281 AQLDVPWH
+281 SQLDVPWH
-289 AIYIESPSSSHE
+289 AIYIESPSSLHE
-301 NDNNLRE
+301 NDNNIRE
-308 KAANLLKLASDLGAT
+308 KAVHLLKLASDLGAT
-323 AVTQSVSDVAS
+323 AVTQSASDVAS

-361 KKSIAQKIEMLAD
+361 KKSTAQKIEMQAD

-379 QVSIPQQA
+379 QVSVPQQA
-387 AFHIPSLRIPASPSK
+387 VFHIPFLRMPSLPTK
-402 AEWKG
+402 TEWKG
-407 YLATLF
+407 YFATLL
-413 ICFFATLFAIPF
+413 ICAITTLFAIPF
-425 KETFELTNIVMFF
+425 KETLELTNIVMFF
-438 LLAVVYSAIRY
+438 LLAVAYIAVRY
-449 GRGPAILAAFVNV
+449 GRGSAILAAFVNV
-462 FLFDIFFVP
+462 FLFDICFVP
-471 PEFSI
+471 PKFSI
-476 AVSDAQFAITFIV
+476 AVSDAQFAITFAV

-504 KMQNNAAMERERRVR
+504 KMQSNAAIERERRVR

-524 SRDLSSVL
+524 SRDLSAVL

-544 LHTEFGAR
+544 LHTEFGAK
-552 QALFILDENDQLQ
+552 QALFIADDNDQLQ
-565 KMSNASANPNI
+565 KMSNATANPNI
-576 ALVQWSYE
+576 ALVQWAYE
-584 HGQPAG
+584 HGLPAG

-610 NLRGI
+610 RLRGI
-615 LAIEPAKKTVL
+615 LAIEPGEKTVL
-626 GPEQYRLLDICA
+626 GPEQHRLLDICA

-651 NVAQKTIV
+651 DVAQKTMV

-691 LSMTKPE
+691 LLMTKPE
-698 ISTEQKEL
+698 VSAEQKEL
-706 LDAIR
+706 LDAMR
-711 QSALRMNDLVRNLL
+711 QSALRMNDLVSNLL

-733 TIQLNKQWQPL
+733 TVHLNKQWQPL
-744 DEVVG
+744 EEVVG
-749 STLSSCATFLD
+749 SALSSCSAFLD
-760 KRPITVHLDNDL
+760 KRPITVHLDGDL
-772 PLVKIDTVLIE
+772 PLVNIDTVLIE

-793 FKYTPP
+793 SKYTPQ
-799 YSPIEISGYRNDNWI
+799 YSPIEISGYRNGDQI
-814 ILTIDDHGPGL
+814 TLTIDDHGPGL
-825 PVGQENIIFEKFE
+825 PAGQENIIFEKFE
-838 RGKKENATP
+838 RGEKENATP

-857 AIMKAHNG
+857 AIMKAHEG
-865 KITGESRADG
+865 KISGESRPDG
-875 GARFTLFLPFL
+875 GARFTLIFPFL
-886 PPPEI
+886 SPPEM
-891 KDEIP
+891 KDDFPI
-896 AREDSSVM
+896 REDS
-904 EN
+904 

>member
-14 QLNADEIQSTK
+14 QVNADEIQATR
-25 GRLKI
+25 GHLKI

-45 TAAHNALKQERPLVI
+45 TAAHEALKQEIPLVM

-75 KGLPRLDLKK
+75 RDLPRLDLKK
-85 ITYRER
+85 IPYRGR
-91 VLTEFD
+91 VLDEFD

-102 SFGQSH
+102 SFGKSH
-108 HDALI
+108 PNALI

-138 LNAGIDVWTTMNVQ
+138 LRAGIDVWTTMNVQ

-164 TGIQVRETV
+164 TGILVRETV
-173 PDRIFNEAE
+173 PDRIFDEAE

-195 MRLKQGKMYLPEQ
+195 QRLKQGKMYLPEQ

-250 TTVWPHRESI
+250 TTVWPHRESL

-281 AQLDVPWH
+281 SQLDVPWH
-289 AIYIESPSSSHE
+289 AIYIESPSSLHE
-301 NDNNLRE
+301 NDNNIRE
-308 KAANLLKLASDLGAT
+308 KAVHLLKLASDLGAT
-323 AVTQSVSDVAS
+323 AVTQSASDVAS

-361 KKSIAQKIEMLAD
+361 KKSTAQKIEMQAD

-379 QVSIPQQA
+379 QVSVPQQA
-387 AFHIPSLRIPASPSK
+387 VFHIPFLRMPSLPTK
-402 AEWKG
+402 TEWKG
-407 YLATLF
+407 YFATLL
-413 ICFFATLFAIPF
+413 ICAITTLFAIPF
-425 KETFELTNIVMFF
+425 KETLELTNIVMFF
-438 LLAVVYSAIRY
+438 LLAVAYIAVRY
-449 GRGPAILAAFVNV
+449 GRGSAILAAFVNV
-462 FLFDIFFVP
+462 FLFDICFVP
-471 PEFSI
+471 PKFSI
-476 AVSDAQFAITFIV
+476 AVSDAQFAITFAV

-504 KMQNNAAMERERRVR
+504 KMQSNAAIERERRVR

-524 SRDLSSVL
+524 SRDLSAVL

-544 LHTEFGAR
+544 LHTEFGAK
-552 QALFILDENDQLQ
+552 QALFIADDNDQLQ
-565 KMSNASANPNI
+565 KMSNATANPNI
-576 ALVQWSYE
+576 ALVQWAYE
-584 HGQPAG
+584 HGLPAG

-610 NLRGI
+610 RLRGI
-615 LAIEPAKKTVL
+615 LAIEPGEKTVL
-626 GPEQYRLLDICA
+626 GPEQHRLLDICA

-651 NVAQKTIV
+651 DVAQKTMV

-691 LSMTKPE
+691 LLITKPE
-698 ISTEQKEL
+698 VSAEQKEL
-706 LDAIR
+706 LDAMR
-711 QSALRMNDLVRNLL
+711 QSALRMNDLVSNLL

-733 TIQLNKQWQPL
+733 TVHLNKQWQPL
-744 DEVVG
+744 EEVVG
-749 STLSSCATFLD
+749 SALSSCSAFLD
-760 KRPITVHLDNDL
+760 KRPITVHLDGDL
-772 PLVKIDTVLIE
+772 PLVNIDTVLIE

-793 FKYTPP
+793 SKYTPQ
-799 YSPIEISGYRNDNWI
+799 YSPIEISGYRNGDQI
-814 ILTIDDHGPGL
+814 TLTIDDHGPGL
-825 PVGQENIIFEKFE
+825 PAGQENIIFEKFE
-838 RGKKENATP
+838 RGEKENATP

-857 AIMKAHNG
+857 AIMKAHEG
-865 KITGESRADG
+865 KISGESRPDG
-875 GARFTLFLPFL
+875 GARFTLIFPFL
-886 PPPEI
+886 SPPEM
-891 KDEIP
+891 KDDFPI
-896 AREDSSVM
+896 REDS
-904 EN
+904 

>member
-14 QLNADEIQSTK
+14 QVNADEIQATR
-25 GRLKI
+25 GHLKI

-45 TAAHNALKQERPLVI
+45 TAAHEALKQEIPLVM

-75 KGLPRLDLKK
+75 RDLPRLDLKK
-85 ITYRER
+85 ISYRGR
-91 VLTEFD
+91 VLDEFD

-102 SFGQSH
+102 SFGKSH
-108 HDALI
+108 PNALI

-138 LNAGIDVWTTMNVQ
+138 LRAGIDVWTTMNVQ

-164 TGIQVRETV
+164 TGILVRETV
-173 PDRIFNEAE
+173 PDRIFDEAE

-195 MRLKQGKMYLPEQ
+195 QRLKQGKMYLPEQ

-250 TTVWPHRESI
+250 TTVWPHRESL

-281 AQLDVPWH
+281 SQLDVPWH
-289 AIYIESPSSSHE
+289 AIYIESPSSLHE
-301 NDNNLRE
+301 NDNNIRE
-308 KAANLLKLASDLGAT
+308 KAVHLLKLASDLGAT
-323 AVTQSVSDVAS
+323 AVTQSASDVAS

-361 KKSIAQKIEMLAD
+361 KKSTAQKIEMQAD

-379 QVSIPQQA
+379 QVSVPQQA
-387 AFHIPSLRIPASPSK
+387 VFHIPFLRMPSLPTK
-402 AEWKG
+402 TEWKG
-407 YLATLF
+407 YFATLL
-413 ICFFATLFAIPF
+413 ICAITTLFAIPF
-425 KETFELTNIVMFF
+425 KETLELTNIVMFF
-438 LLAVVYSAIRY
+438 LLAVAYIAVRY
-449 GRGPAILAAFVNV
+449 GRGSAILAAFVNV
-462 FLFDIFFVP
+462 FLFDICFVP
-471 PEFSI
+471 PKFSI
-476 AVSDAQFAITFIV
+476 AVSDAQFAITFAV

-504 KMQNNAAMERERRVR
+504 KMQSNAAIERERRVR

-524 SRDLSSVL
+524 SRDLSAVL

-544 LHTEFGAR
+544 LHTEFGAK
-552 QALFILDENDQLQ
+552 QALFIADDNDQLQ
-565 KMSNASANPNI
+565 KMSNATANPNI
-576 ALVQWSYE
+576 ALVQWAYE
-584 HGQPAG
+584 HGLPAG

-610 NLRGI
+610 RLRGI
-615 LAIEPAKKTVL
+615 LAIEPGEKTVL
-626 GPEQYRLLDICA
+626 GPEQHRLLDICA

-651 NVAQKTIV
+651 DVAQKTMV

-691 LSMTKPE
+691 LLMTKPE
-698 ISTEQKEL
+698 VSAEQKEL
-706 LDAIR
+706 LDAMR
-711 QSALRMNDLVRNLL
+711 QSALRMNDLVSNLL

-733 TIQLNKQWQPL
+733 TVHLNKQWQL
-744 DEVVG
+744 LEEVVG
-749 STLSSCATFLD
+749 SALSSCSAFLD
-760 KRPITVHLDNDL
+760 KRPITVHLDGDL
-772 PLVKIDTVLIE
+772 PLVNIDTVLIE

-793 FKYTPP
+793 SKYTPQ
-799 YSPIEISGYRNDNWI
+799 YSPIEISGYRNGDQI
-814 ILTIDDHGPGL
+814 TLTIDDHGPGL
-825 PVGQENIIFEKFE
+825 PAGQENIIFEKFE
-838 RGKKENATP
+838 RGEKENATP

-857 AIMKAHNG
+857 AIMKAHEG
-865 KITGESRADG
+865 KISGESRPDG
-875 GARFTLFLPFL
+875 GARFTLIFPFL
-886 PPPEI
+886 SPPEM
-891 KDEIP
+891 KDDFPI
-896 AREDSSVM
+896 REDS
-904 EN
+904 

>member
-14 QLNADEIQSTK
+14 QVNADEIQATR

-45 TAAHNALKQERPLVI
+45 TAAHEALKQEVPLVI
-60 GIVETHGRTETARLT
+60 GIVETHGRTETARLARDI
-75 KGLPRLDLKK
+75 PCLDLKK
-85 ITYRER
+85 IPYRGR
-91 VLTEFD
+91 VLDEFD

-102 SFGQSH
+102 SFGKSH
-108 HDALI
+108 PDALV
-113 LVDELAHSNV
+113 LVDELAHSNI

-138 LNAGIDVWTTMNVQ
+138 LRAGIDVWTTMNVQ

-164 TGIQVRETV
+164 TGILVRETV
-173 PDRIFNEAE
+173 PDRIFDEAE

-195 MRLKQGKMYLPEQ
+195 QRLKQGKMYLPEQ

-250 TTVWPHRESI
+250 TTVWPHRESL

-289 AIYIESPSSSHE
+289 AIYIESPSSLHE
-301 NDNNLRE
+301 NDNDIRK
-308 KAANLLKLASDLGAT
+308 KAALLLKLASDLGAT
-323 AVTQSVSDVAS
+323 AVIQSASDVAS

-361 KKSIAQKIEMLAD
+361 KKSTAQKIEMQAD

-379 QVSIPQQA
+379 QVSVPQQA
-387 AFHIPSLRIPASPSK
+387 VFHIPFLRMPSLPTK

-407 YLATLF
+407 YLASLL
-413 ICFFATLFAIPF
+413 ICAITTLFAIPF
-425 KETFELTNIVMFF
+425 KETLELTNIVMFF
-438 LLAVVYSAIRY
+438 LLAVACIAVRY
-449 GRGPAILAAFVNV
+449 GRGSAVLAAFVNV

-471 PEFSI
+471 PKFSI
-476 AVSDAQFAITFIV
+476 AVSDAQFAITFVV
-489 MLVVALIIGQLTANL
+489 MLIVALIIGQLTASL
-504 KMQNNAAMERERRVR
+504 KMQSNAAIERERRVR

-524 SRDLSSVL
+524 SRDLSAVL

-544 LHTEFGAR
+544 LHTEFGAK
-552 QALFILDENDQLQ
+552 QALFIGDENDQLQ
-565 KMSNASANPNI
+565 KMSNATANPNI
-576 ALVQWSYE
+576 ALVQWAYE
-584 HGQPAG
+584 HGLPAG
-590 LGTDTLPTSPCF
+590 LGTDTLPTSPCL

-610 NLRGI
+610 RLRGI
-615 LAIEPAKKTVL
+615 LAIEPGEKTVL
-626 GPEQYRLLDICA
+626 GPEQRRLLDICA

-651 NVAQKTIV
+651 DVAQKTMV

-691 LSMTKPE
+691 LLMTKPE
-698 ISTEQKEL
+698 VSAEQKEL
-706 LDAIR
+706 LDAMR
-711 QSALRMNDLVRNLL
+711 QSALRMNDLVSNLL

-733 TIQLNKQWQPL
+733 TVHLNKQWQPL
-744 DEVVG
+744 EEVVG
-749 STLSSCATFLD
+749 SALSSCSAFLD
-760 KRPITVHLDNDL
+760 KRPITVHLDGDL
-772 PLVKIDTVLIE
+772 PLVNIDTVLIE
-783 RVLVNILENA
+783 RVLVNVLENA
-793 FKYTPP
+793 AKYTPQ
-799 YSPIEISGYRNDNWI
+799 YSPIEISGYRNRDQI
-814 ILTIDDHGPGL
+814 ILAIDDHGPGL
-825 PVGQENIIFEKFE
+825 PAGQENIIFEKFE
-838 RGKKENATP
+838 RGDKENATP

-857 AIMKAHNG
+857 AIMKAHEG
-865 KITGESRADG
+865 KISGESRPDG
-875 GARFTLFLPFL
+875 GARFTLTFPFL
-886 PPPEI
+886 SPPEM
-891 KDEIP
+891 KDDFPI
-896 AREDSSVM
+896 REDS
-904 EN
+904 

>member
-14 QLNADEIQSTK
+14 QGNADEIQATR
-25 GRLKI
+25 GHLKI
-30 FFGASAGVGKTYAML
+30 FFGASAGVGKTYAIL
-45 TAAHNALKQERPLVI
+45 TAAHEALKQEIPLVM

-75 KGLPRLDLKK
+75 RDLPRLDLKK
-85 ITYRER
+85 ISYRGR
-91 VLTEFD
+91 VLDEFD

-102 SFGQSH
+102 SFGKSH
-108 HDALI
+108 PNALI

-138 LNAGIDVWTTMNVQ
+138 LRAGIDVWTTMNVQ

-164 TGIQVRETV
+164 TGILVRETV
-173 PDRIFNEAE
+173 PDRIFDEAE

-195 MRLKQGKMYLPEQ
+195 QRLKQGKMYLPEQ

-250 TTVWPHRESI
+250 TTVWPHRESL

-281 AQLDVPWH
+281 SQLDVPWH
-289 AIYIESPSSSHE
+289 AIYIESPSSLHE
-301 NDNNLRE
+301 NDNNIRE
-308 KAANLLKLASDLGAT
+308 KAVHLLKLASDLGAT
-323 AVTQSVSDVAS
+323 AVTQSASDVAS

-361 KKSIAQKIEMLAD
+361 KKSTAQKIEMQAD

-379 QVSIPQQA
+379 QVSVPQQA
-387 AFHIPSLRIPASPSK
+387 VFHIPFLRMPSLPTK
-402 AEWKG
+402 TEWKG
-407 YLATLF
+407 YFATLL
-413 ICFFATLFAIPF
+413 ICAITTLFAIPF
-425 KETFELTNIVMFF
+425 KETLELTNIVMFF
-438 LLAVVYSAIRY
+438 LLAVAYIAVRY
-449 GRGPAILAAFVNV
+449 GRGSAILAAFVNV
-462 FLFDIFFVP
+462 FLFDICFVP
-471 PEFSI
+471 PKFSI
-476 AVSDAQFAITFIV
+476 AVSDAQFAITFAV

-504 KMQNNAAMERERRVR
+504 KMQSNAAIERERRVR

-524 SRDLSSVL
+524 SRDLSAVL

-544 LHTEFGAR
+544 LHTEFGAK
-552 QALFILDENDQLQ
+552 QALFIADDNDQLQ
-565 KMSNASANPNI
+565 KMSNATANPNI
-576 ALVQWSYE
+576 ALVQWAYE
-584 HGQPAG
+584 HGLPAG

-610 NLRGI
+610 RLRGI
-615 LAIEPAKKTVL
+615 LAIEPGEKTVL
-626 GPEQYRLLDICA
+626 GPEQHRLLDICA

-651 NVAQKTIV
+651 DVAQKTMV

-691 LSMTKPE
+691 LLMTKPE
-698 ISTEQKEL
+698 VSAEQKEL
-706 LDAIR
+706 LDAMR
-711 QSALRMNDLVRNLL
+711 QSALRMNDLVSNLL

-733 TIQLNKQWQPL
+733 TVHLNKQWQPL
-744 DEVVG
+744 EEVVG
-749 STLSSCATFLD
+749 SALSSCSAFLD
-760 KRPITVHLDNDL
+760 KRPITVHLDGDL
-772 PLVKIDTVLIE
+772 PLVNIDTVLIE

-793 FKYTPP
+793 SKYTPQ
-799 YSPIEISGYRNDNWI
+799 YSPIEISGYRNGDQI
-814 ILTIDDHGPGL
+814 TLTIDDHGPGL
-825 PVGQENIIFEKFE
+825 PAGQENIIFEKFE
-838 RGKKENATP
+838 RGEKENATP

-857 AIMKAHNG
+857 AIMKAHEG
-865 KITGESRADG
+865 KISGESRPDG
-875 GARFTLFLPFL
+875 GARFTLIFPFL
-886 PPPEI
+886 SPPEM
-891 KDEIP
+891 KDDFPI
-896 AREDSSVM
+896 REDS
-904 EN
+904 

>member
-14 QLNADEIQSTK
+14 QINADEIQATR
-25 GRLKI
+25 GHLKI

-45 TAAHNALKQERPLVI
+45 TAAHEALKQEIPLVM

-75 KGLPRLDLKK
+75 RDLPRLDLKK
-85 ITYRER
+85 IPYRGR
-91 VLTEFD
+91 VLDEFD

-102 SFGQSH
+102 SFGKSH
-108 HDALI
+108 PNALI

-138 LNAGIDVWTTMNVQ
+138 LRAGIDVWTTMNVQ

-164 TGIQVRETV
+164 TGILVRETV
-173 PDRIFNEAE
+173 PDRIFDEAE

-195 MRLKQGKMYLPEQ
+195 QRLKQGKMYLPEQ

-250 TTVWPHRESI
+250 TTVWPHRESL

-289 AIYIESPSSSHE
+289 AIYIESPSSLHE
-301 NDNNLRE
+301 NDNNIRE
-308 KAANLLKLASDLGAT
+308 KAVHLLKLASDLGAT
-323 AVTQSVSDVAS
+323 AVTQSASDVAS

-361 KKSIAQKIEMLAD
+361 KKSTAQKIEMQAD

-379 QVSIPQQA
+379 QVSVPQQA
-387 AFHIPSLRIPASPSK
+387 VFHIPFLRMPSLPTK
-402 AEWKG
+402 TEWKG
-407 YLATLF
+407 YFATLL
-413 ICFFATLFAIPF
+413 ICAITTLFAIPF
-425 KETFELTNIVMFF
+425 KETLELTNIVMFF
-438 LLAVVYSAIRY
+438 LLAVAYIAVRY
-449 GRGPAILAAFVNV
+449 GRGSAILAAFVNV
-462 FLFDIFFVP
+462 FLFDICFVP
-471 PEFSI
+471 PKFSI
-476 AVSDAQFAITFIV
+476 AVSDAQFAITFAV

-504 KMQNNAAMERERRVR
+504 KMQSNAAIERERRVR

-524 SRDLSSVL
+524 SRDLSAVL

-544 LHTEFGAR
+544 LHTEFGAK
-552 QALFILDENDQLQ
+552 QALFIADDNDQLQ
-565 KMSNASANPNI
+565 KMSNATANPNI
-576 ALVQWSYE
+576 ALVQWAYE
-584 HGQPAG
+584 HGLPAG

-610 NLRGI
+610 RLRGI
-615 LAIEPAKKTVL
+615 LAIEPGEKTVL
-626 GPEQYRLLDICA
+626 GPEQHRLLDICA

-651 NVAQKTIV
+651 DVAQKTMV

-691 LSMTKPE
+691 LLMTKPE
-698 ISTEQKEL
+698 VSAEQKEL
-706 LDAIR
+706 LDAMR
-711 QSALRMNDLVRNLL
+711 QSALRMNDLVSNLL

-733 TIQLNKQWQPL
+733 TVHLNKQWQPL
-744 DEVVG
+744 EEVVG
-749 STLSSCATFLD
+749 SALSSCSAFLD
-760 KRPITVHLDNDL
+760 KRPITVHLDGDL
-772 PLVKIDTVLIE
+772 PLVNIDTVLIE

-793 FKYTPP
+793 SKYTPQ
-799 YSPIEISGYRNDNWI
+799 YSPIEISGYRNGDQI
-814 ILTIDDHGPGL
+814 TLTIDDHGPGL
-825 PVGQENIIFEKFE
+825 PAGQENIIFEKFE
-838 RGKKENATP
+838 RGEKENATP

-857 AIMKAHNG
+857 AIMKAHEG
-865 KITGESRADG
+865 KISGESRPDG
-875 GARFTLFLPFL
+875 GARFTLIFPFL
-886 PPPEI
+886 SPPEM
-891 KDEIP
+891 KDDFPI
-896 AREDSSVM
+896 REDS
-904 EN
+904 

>member
-14 QLNADEIQSTK
+14 QVNADEIQATR
-25 GRLKI
+25 GHLKI

-45 TAAHNALKQERPLVI
+45 TAAHEALKQEIPLVM

-75 KGLPRLDLKK
+75 RDLPRLDLKK
-85 ITYRER
+85 IPYRGR
-91 VLTEFD
+91 VLDEFD

-102 SFGQSH
+102 SFGKSH
-108 HDALI
+108 PNALI

-138 LNAGIDVWTTMNVQ
+138 LRAGIDVWTTMNVQ

-164 TGIQVRETV
+164 TGILVRETV
-173 PDRIFNEAE
+173 PDRIFDEAE

-195 MRLKQGKMYLPEQ
+195 QRLKQGKMYLPEQ

-250 TTVWPHRESI
+250 TTVWPHRESL

-281 AQLDVPWH
+281 SQLDVPWH
-289 AIYIESPSSSHE
+289 AIYIESPSSLHE
-301 NDNNLRE
+301 NDNNIRE
-308 KAANLLKLASDLGAT
+308 KAVHLLKLASNLGAT
-323 AVTQSVSDVAS
+323 AVTQSASDVAS

-361 KKSIAQKIEMLAD
+361 KKSTAQKIEMQAD

-379 QVSIPQQA
+379 QVSVPQQA
-387 AFHIPSLRIPASPSK
+387 VFHIPFLRMPSLPTK
-402 AEWKG
+402 TEWKG
-407 YLATLF
+407 YFATLL
-413 ICFFATLFAIPF
+413 ICAITTLFAIPF
-425 KETFELTNIVMFF
+425 KETLELTNIVMFF
-438 LLAVVYSAIRY
+438 LLAVAYIAVRY
-449 GRGPAILAAFVNV
+449 GRGSAILAAFVNV
-462 FLFDIFFVP
+462 FLFDICFVP
-471 PEFSI
+471 PKFSI
-476 AVSDAQFAITFIV
+476 AVSDAQFAITFAV

-504 KMQNNAAMERERRVR
+504 KMQSNAAIERERRVR

-524 SRDLSSVL
+524 SRDLSAVL

-544 LHTEFGAR
+544 LHTEFGAK
-552 QALFILDENDQLQ
+552 QALFIADDNDQLQ
-565 KMSNASANPNI
+565 KMSNATANPNI
-576 ALVQWSYE
+576 ALVQWAYE
-584 HGQPAG
+584 HGLPAG

-610 NLRGI
+610 RLRGI
-615 LAIEPAKKTVL
+615 LAIEPGEKTVL
-626 GPEQYRLLDICA
+626 GPEQHRLLDICA

-651 NVAQKTIV
+651 DVAQKTMV

-691 LSMTKPE
+691 LLMTKPE
-698 ISTEQKEL
+698 VSAEQKEL
-706 LDAIR
+706 LDAMR
-711 QSALRMNDLVRNLL
+711 QSALRMNDLVSNLL

-733 TIQLNKQWQPL
+733 TVHLNKQWQPL
-744 DEVVG
+744 EEVVG
-749 STLSSCATFLD
+749 SALSSCSAFLD
-760 KRPITVHLDNDL
+760 KRPITVHLDGDL
-772 PLVKIDTVLIE
+772 PLVNIDTVLIE

-793 FKYTPP
+793 SKYTPQ
-799 YSPIEISGYRNDNWI
+799 YSPIEISGYRNGDQI
-814 ILTIDDHGPGL
+814 TLTIDDHGPGL
-825 PVGQENIIFEKFE
+825 PAGQENIIFEKFE
-838 RGKKENATP
+838 RGEKENATP

-857 AIMKAHNG
+857 AIMKAHEG
-865 KITGESRADG
+865 KISGESRPDG
-875 GARFTLFLPFL
+875 GARFTLIFPFL
-886 PPPEI
+886 SPPEM
-891 KDEIP
+891 KDDFPI
-896 AREDSSVM
+896 REDS
-904 EN
+904 

>member
-14 QLNADEIQSTK
+14 QVNADEIQATR
-25 GRLKI
+25 GHLKI

-45 TAAHNALKQERPLVI
+45 TAAHEALKQEIPLVM

-75 KGLPRLDLKK
+75 RDLPRLDLKK
-85 ITYRER
+85 IPYRGR
-91 VLTEFD
+91 VLDEFD

-102 SFGQSH
+102 SFGKSH
-108 HDALI
+108 PNALI

-138 LNAGIDVWTTMNVQ
+138 LRAGIDVWTTMNVQ

-164 TGIQVRETV
+164 TGILVRETV
-173 PDRIFNEAE
+173 PDRIFDEAE

-195 MRLKQGKMYLPEQ
+195 QRLKQGKMYLPEQ

-250 TTVWPHRESI
+250 TTVWPHRESL

-281 AQLDVPWH
+281 SQLDVPWH
-289 AIYIESPSSSHE
+289 AIYIESPSSLHE
-301 NDNNLRE
+301 NDNNIRE
-308 KAANLLKLASDLGAT
+308 KAVHLLKLASNLGAT
-323 AVTQSVSDVAS
+323 AVTQSASDVAS

-361 KKSIAQKIEMLAD
+361 KKSTAQKIEMQAD

-379 QVSIPQQA
+379 QVSVPQQA
-387 AFHIPSLRIPASPSK
+387 VFHIPFLLMPSLPTK
-402 AEWKG
+402 TEWKG
-407 YLATLF
+407 YFATLL
-413 ICFFATLFAIPF
+413 ICAITTLFAIPF
-425 KETFELTNIVMFF
+425 KETLELTNIVMFF
-438 LLAVVYSAIRY
+438 LLAVAYIAVRY
-449 GRGPAILAAFVNV
+449 GRGSAILAAFVNV
-462 FLFDIFFVP
+462 FLFDICFVP
-471 PEFSI
+471 PKFSI
-476 AVSDAQFAITFIV
+476 AVSDAQFAITFAV

-504 KMQNNAAMERERRVR
+504 KMQSNAAIERERRVR

-524 SRDLSSVL
+524 SRDLSAVL

-544 LHTEFGAR
+544 LHTEFGAK
-552 QALFILDENDQLQ
+552 QALFIADDNDQLQ
-565 KMSNASANPNI
+565 KMSNATANPNI
-576 ALVQWSYE
+576 ALVQWAYE
-584 HGQPAG
+584 HGLPAG

-610 NLRGI
+610 RLRGI
-615 LAIEPAKKTVL
+615 LAIEPGEKTVL
-626 GPEQYRLLDICA
+626 GPEQHRLLDICA

-651 NVAQKTIV
+651 DVAQKTMV

-691 LSMTKPE
+691 LLMTKPE
-698 ISTEQKEL
+698 VSAEQKEL
-706 LDAIR
+706 LDAMR
-711 QSALRMNDLVRNLL
+711 QSALRMNDLVSNLL

-733 TIQLNKQWQPL
+733 TVHLNKQWQPL
-744 DEVVG
+744 EEVVG
-749 STLSSCATFLD
+749 SALSSCSAFLD
-760 KRPITVHLDNDL
+760 KRPITVHLDGDL
-772 PLVKIDTVLIE
+772 PLVNIDTVLIE

-793 FKYTPP
+793 SKYTPQ
-799 YSPIEISGYRNDNWI
+799 YSPIEISGYRNGDQI
-814 ILTIDDHGPGL
+814 TLTIDDHGPGL
-825 PVGQENIIFEKFE
+825 PAGQENIIFEKFE
-838 RGKKENATP
+838 RGEKENATP

-857 AIMKAHNG
+857 AIMKAHEG
-865 KITGESRADG
+865 KISGESRPDG
-875 GARFTLFLPFL
+875 GARFTLIFPFL
-886 PPPEI
+886 SPPEM
-891 KDEIP
+891 KDDFPI
-896 AREDSSVM
+896 REDS
-904 EN
+904 

>member
-14 QLNADEIQSTK
+14 QINADEIQATR
-25 GRLKI
+25 GHLKI

-45 TAAHNALKQERPLVI
+45 TAAHEALKQEIPLVM

-75 KGLPRLDLKK
+75 RDLPRLDLKK
-85 ITYRER
+85 IPYRGR
-91 VLTEFD
+91 VLDEFD

-102 SFGQSH
+102 SFGKSH
-108 HDALI
+108 PNALI

-138 LNAGIDVWTTMNVQ
+138 LRAGIDVWTTMNVQ

-164 TGIQVRETV
+164 TGILVRETV
-173 PDRIFNEAE
+173 PDRIFDEAE

-195 MRLKQGKMYLPEQ
+195 QRLKQGKMYLPEQ

-250 TTVWPHRESI
+250 TTVWPHRESL

-289 AIYIESPSSSHE
+289 AIYIESPSSLHE
-301 NDNNLRE
+301 NDNNIRE
-308 KAANLLKLASDLGAT
+308 KSVHLLKLASDLGAT
-323 AVTQSVSDVAS
+323 AVTQSASDVAS

-361 KKSIAQKIEMLAD
+361 KKSTAQKIEIQAD

-379 QVSIPQQA
+379 QVSVPQQA
-387 AFHIPSLRIPASPSK
+387 VFRIPFLRMPSLPTK

-407 YLATLF
+407 YLASLL
-413 ICFFATLFAIPF
+413 ICAITTLFAIPF
-425 KETFELTNIVMFF
+425 KETLELTNIVMFF
-438 LLAVVYSAIRY
+438 LLAVACIAVRY
-449 GRGPAILAAFVNV
+449 GRGSAVLAAFVNV

-471 PEFSI
+471 PKFSI
-476 AVSDAQFAITFIV
+476 AVSDAQFAITFVV
-489 MLVVALIIGQLTANL
+489 MLIVALIIGQLTASL
-504 KMQNNAAMERERRVR
+504 KMQSNAAIERERRVR

-524 SRDLSSVL
+524 SRDLSAVL

-544 LHTEFGAR
+544 LHTEFGAK
-552 QALFILDENDQLQ
+552 QALFIADENDQLQ
-565 KMSNASANPNI
+565 KMSNATANPNI
-576 ALVQWSYE
+576 ALVQWAYE
-584 HGQPAG
+584 HGLPAG
-590 LGTDTLPTSPCF
+590 LGTDTLPTSPCL

-610 NLRGI
+610 RLRGI
-615 LAIEPAKKTVL
+615 LAIEPGEKTVL
-626 GPEQYRLLDICA
+626 GPEQRRLLDICA

-651 NVAQKTIV
+651 DVAQKTMV

-691 LSMTKPE
+691 LLMTKPE
-698 ISTEQKEL
+698 VSAEQKEL
-706 LDAIR
+706 LDAMR
-711 QSALRMNDLVRNLL
+711 QSALRMNDLVSNLL

-733 TIQLNKQWQPL
+733 TVHLNKQWQPL
-744 DEVVG
+744 EEVVG
-749 STLSSCATFLD
+749 SALSSCSAFLD
-760 KRPITVHLDNDL
+760 KRPITVHLDGDL
-772 PLVKIDTVLIE
+772 PLVNIDTVLIE

-793 FKYTPP
+793 SKYTPQ
-799 YSPIEISGYRNDNWI
+799 YSPIEISGYRNGDQI

-825 PVGQENIIFEKFE
+825 PAGQENIIFEKFE
-838 RGKKENATP
+838 RGDKENATP

-857 AIMKAHNG
+857 AIMKAHEG
-865 KITGESRADG
+865 KISGESRPDG
-875 GARFTLFLPFL
+875 GARFTLTFPFL
-886 PPPEI
+886 SPPEM
-891 KDEIP
+891 KDDFPI
-896 AREDSSVM
+896 REDS
-904 EN
+904 

>member
-14 QLNADEIQSTK
+14 QVNADEIQATR
-25 GRLKI
+25 GHLKI

-45 TAAHNALKQERPLVI
+45 TAAHEALKQEIPLVM

-75 KGLPRLDLKK
+75 RDLPRLDLKK
-85 ITYRER
+85 ISYRGR
-91 VLTEFD
+91 VLDEFD

-102 SFGQSH
+102 SFGKSH
-108 HDALI
+108 PNALI

-138 LNAGIDVWTTMNVQ
+138 LRAGIDVWTTMNVQ

-164 TGIQVRETV
+164 TGILVRETV
-173 PDRIFNEAE
+173 PDRIFDEAE

-195 MRLKQGKMYLPEQ
+195 QRLKQGKMYLPEQ

-250 TTVWPHRESI
+250 TTVWPHRESL

-281 AQLDVPWH
+281 SQLDVPWH
-289 AIYIESPSSSHE
+289 AIYIESPSSLHE
-301 NDNNLRE
+301 NDNNIRE
-308 KAANLLKLASDLGAT
+308 KAVHLLKLASDLGAT
-323 AVTQSVSDVAS
+323 AVTQSASDVAS

-361 KKSIAQKIEMLAD
+361 KKSTAQKIEMQAD

-379 QVSIPQQA
+379 QVSVPQQA
-387 AFHIPSLRIPASPSK
+387 VFHIPFLRMPSLPTK
-402 AEWKG
+402 TEWKG
-407 YLATLF
+407 YFATLL
-413 ICFFATLFAIPF
+413 ICAITTLFAIPF
-425 KETFELTNIVMFF
+425 KETLELTNIVMFF
-438 LLAVVYSAIRY
+438 LLAVAYIAVRY
-449 GRGPAILAAFVNV
+449 GRGSAILAAFVNV
-462 FLFDIFFVP
+462 FLFDICFVP
-471 PEFSI
+471 PKFSI
-476 AVSDAQFAITFIV
+476 AVSDAQFAITFAV

-504 KMQNNAAMERERRVR
+504 KMQSNAAIERERRVR

-524 SRDLSSVL
+524 SRDLSAVL

-544 LHTEFGAR
+544 LHTEFGAK
-552 QALFILDENDQLQ
+552 QALFIADDNDQLQ
-565 KMSNASANPNI
+565 KMSNATANPNI
-576 ALVQWSYE
+576 ALVQWAYE
-584 HGQPAG
+584 HGLPAG

-610 NLRGI
+610 RLRGI
-615 LAIEPAKKTVL
+615 LAIEPGEKTVL
-626 GPEQYRLLDICA
+626 GPEQHRLLDICA

-651 NVAQKTIV
+651 DVAQKTMV

-691 LSMTKPE
+691 LLMTKPE
-698 ISTEQKEL
+698 VSAEQKEL
-706 LDAIR
+706 LDAMR
-711 QSALRMNDLVRNLL
+711 QSALRMNDLVSNLL

-733 TIQLNKQWQPL
+733 TVHLNKQWQPL
-744 DEVVG
+744 EEVVG
-749 STLSSCATFLD
+749 SALSSCSAFLD
-760 KRPITVHLDNDL
+760 KRPITVHLDGDL
-772 PLVKIDTVLIE
+772 PLVNIDTVLIE

-793 FKYTPP
+793 SKYTPQ
-799 YSPIEISGYRNDNWI
+799 YSPIEISGYRNGDQI
-814 ILTIDDHGPGL
+814 TLTIDDHGPGL
-825 PVGQENIIFEKFE
+825 PAGQENIIFEKFE
-838 RGKKENATP
+838 RGEKENATP

-857 AIMKAHNG
+857 AIMKAHEG
-865 KITGESRADG
+865 KISGESRPDG
-875 GARFTLFLPFL
+875 GARFTLIFPFL
-886 PPPEI
+886 SPPEM
-891 KDEIP
+891 KDDFPI
-896 AREDSSVM
+896 REDS
-904 EN
+904 